1 MHLKSLTLRGFK
13 SFASATTL
21 RFEPGITCVV
31 GPNGSGKSNV
41 VDALSWV
48 MGEQGAKSLRG
59 GKMED
64 VIFAGTTGRPPLGR
78 AEVSLT
84 IDNADGALPID
95 YAEVT
100 ITRIMFRNGGSEYQI
115 NGDTCRLLDI
125 QELLSDSGI
134 GREMHVIVGQ
144 GQLDGVLHAD
154 PTGRRAFIEEAA
166 GVLKHRKRKEK
177 ALRKLDAMQA
187 NLARVQDLT
196 DELRRQLKPLGR
208 QAAVARRAAVIQAD
222 LRDAR
227 LRLLADDLVT
237 LREALR
243 AEIAD
248 EAELKRRKETAETE
262 LRTAQQRE
270 AALEEQVRRLAPR
283 LRDAQQTWY
292 ELSQLAERVRG
303 TISLADA
310 RVKSATSAPG
320 EERRGRDPEDMEREA
335 ARIREQEA
343 ELEAALEA
351 ASRAL
356 DDTVEH
362 RAELE
367 RSLAQEE
374 RRLKDVARAIADR
387 REGLAR
393 LQGQVNAARG
403 RAGSARAEIERL
415 AASRDEAQTRA
426 TAAQEEYE
434 QLKAEVDGL
443 DADDAELAE
452 RHEAAKRELAEA
464 EAALSA
470 AREAATGA
478 ERERAATSARH
489 DALALGLRRKD
500 GTGAL
505 LAAADRLSG
514 LLGPAAELLTVTP
527 GFEVPVAAA
536 LGAAADAIAVTGPR
550 AAAEAIRLLRA
561 DDAGRA
567 ALLLTTPDAEEPSSA
582 NLAVPPSATPEPGG
596 PCEPAPGG
604 ARVSGTRAEGAARSE
619 PDQGPAPR
627 STATPAA
634 PRALVGPF
642 EPDSVPGAAETPTA
656 GAGSPAAEGSTGT
669 ADGAAAV
676 PGTRSP
682 DGPVA
687 ESYGSDEGS
696 WPGGASEPG
705 GPGVPQAVA
714 DAAGASPGT
723 AEGAAAVPGT
733 RAPGADSV
741 GRDDPAAGAGSPAG
755 APEGPTGTAEGAA
768 AVPGT
773 RAPGAESAGQG
784 GTEAVSGAGGEGR
797 EPLTG
802 FGGVSAATEPGATV
816 AAAGGASAAVVSARV
831 PQPAGGEAAVPGDE
845 PGGRAAAVEALP
857 RVADLVDGPAALL
870 SAVRRLLGGMVVVGT
885 LEEAEELLVRRPE
898 LTAVT
903 AEGDLLGAHFAQGG
917 SAGAP
922 TLLEVQASVDEA
934 AAELERLAVRCEE
947 LAGAQRAAKE
957 RRAECLA
964 LVEEL
969 AGRRSAADREKSRVA
984 QSLGRLAGQA
994 RGAAGEAERSA
1005 AAVARAEEALERA
1018 TEEAEELAE
1027 RLAVAEEEN
1036 AAGEGGVEEPD
1047 TSVRDRLAADGAN
1060 ARQTEMEARLQ
1071 VRTHE
1076 ERVKGLAGRADALD
1090 RGARAER
1097 EARARAEERRARL
1110 RHEAEVASAVA
1121 SGARQLLAHVEVS
1134 LVRAER
1140 ERDAAERA
1148 KADRERELDAARGHG
1163 RDLKSELDKLT
1174 DSVHRGEVLGAEKR
1188 MRIEQLESKAL
1199 EELGVEPAGLI
1210 AEYGPDQ
1217 LVPPSPPAEG
1227 EVLPED
1233 PEHPRNQPVR
1243 YVRAQQE
1250 KRLKAAERAYQQLGK
1265 VNPLALEEFAALEER
1280 HQFLS
1285 EQLEDLKK
1293 TRADLLQVVKEVDER
1308 VEQVFTEAYRDT
1320 AREFEGVFSRLF
1332 PGGEGRLVLT
1342 DPDNMLTTGV
1352 DVEARPP
1359 GKKVKRLSLLSGGER
1374 SLTAVALLVSIFKAR
1389 PSPFYVMDE
1398 VEAALDDTNLQRL
1411 IRIMQEL
1418 QEASQLIVITHQKR
1432 TMEVA
1437 DALYGVS
1444 MQGDGVSKVIS
1455 QRLR

>member
-1 MHLKSLTLRGFK
+1 MHLKALTLRGFK

-84 IDNADGALPID
+84 IDNSDGALPIE
-95 YAEVT
+95 YSEVT

-144 GQLDGVLHAD
+144 GQLDSVLHAD
-154 PTGRRAFIEEAA
+154 PMGRRAFIEEAA

-227 LRLLADDLVT
+227 LRLLADDLVR
-237 LREALR
+237 LREALQ
-243 AEIAD
+243 AEVAD
-248 EAELKRRKETAETE
+248 EAALKERKEAAEQELKKA
-262 LRTAQQRE
+262 LQRE
-270 AALEEQVRRLAPR
+270 ALLEGEVRRLTPR
-283 LRDAQQTWY
+283 LQRAQQTWY

-310 RVKSATSAPG
+310 RVKSATSAPP

-351 ASRAL
+351 AERAL
-356 DDTVEH
+356 EDTVAH

-367 RSLAQEE
+367 RELGLEE

-393 LQGQVNAARG
+393 LNGQVNAARS
-403 RAGSARAEIERL
+403 RAAAAQSEIDRL
-415 AASRDEAQTRA
+415 AAARDEAQERA
-426 TAAQEEYE
+426 VSAQEEYE
-434 QLKAEVDGL
+434 ALKAEVDGL
-443 DADDAELAE
+443 DAGDAELGE
-452 RHEAAKRELAEA
+452 QHDTAKAQLAEA
-464 EAALSA
+464 EAALTA
-470 AREAATGA
+470 AREAATA
-478 ERERAATSARH
+478 TERRRAATQARH
-489 DALALGLRRKD
+489 EALAMGLRRKD

-505 LAAADRLSG
+505 LGAKDRLTG

-527 GFEVPVAAA
+527 GYEVPLAAA
-536 LGAAADAIAVTGPR
+536 FGAAADAIAVTSPS
-550 AAAEAIRLLRA
+550 AAAEAIRLLRKQ
-561 DDAGRA
+561 DAGRA
-567 ALLLTTPDAEEPSSA
+567 SLLL
-582 NLAVPPSATPEPGG
+582 
-596 PCEPAPGG
+596 
-604 ARVSGTRAEGAARSE
+604 
-619 PDQGPAPR
+619 
-627 STATPAA
+627 
-634 PRALVGPF
+634 
-642 EPDSVPGAAETPTA
+642 
-656 GAGSPAAEGSTGT
+656 
-669 ADGAAAV
+669 
-676 PGTRSP
+676 
-682 DGPVA
+682 
-687 ESYGSDEGS
+687 
-696 WPGGASEPG
+696 
-705 GPGVPQAVA
+705 
-714 DAAGASPGT
+714 
-723 AEGAAAVPGT
+723 
-733 RAPGADSV
+733 
-741 GRDDPAAGAGSPAG
+741 AG
-755 APEGPTGTAEGAA
+755 APEAPLRAA
-768 AVPGT
+768 GN
-773 RAPGAESAGQG
+773 
-784 GTEAVSGAGGEGR
+784 
-797 EPLTG
+797 
-802 FGGVSAATEPGATV
+802 GATGHDEP
-816 AAAGGASAAVVSARV
+816 A
-831 PQPAGGEAAVPGDE
+831 PAGRHHA
-845 PGGRAAAVEALP
+845 
-857 RVADLVDGPAALL
+857 ADLVRGPSDLMPAI
-870 SAVRRLLGGMVVVGT
+870 RRLLHGIVVVGT
-885 LEEAEELLVRRPE
+885 LEEAEDLVYTHPH

-903 AEGDLLGAHFAQGG
+903 AEGDLLGAHFAHGG

-922 TLLEVQASVDEA
+922 SLLEVQASVDEA
-934 AAELERLAVRCEE
+934 AAELEELAVRCEE
-947 LAGAQRAAKE
+947 VTGAQHAATE
-957 RRAECLA
+957 RRKECAA

-969 AGRRSAADREKSRVA
+969 GERRRAADREKSSVA
-984 QSLGRLAGQA
+984 QQLGRLAGQA
-994 RGAAGEAERSA
+994 RGAAGEAERSVA
-1005 AAVARAEEALERA
+1005 AAARAQEALDKA
-1018 TEEAEELAE
+1018 LMDAEELAE
-1027 RLAVAEEEN
+1027 RLAVAEEMPVE
-1036 AAGEGGVEEPD
+1036 EEPD
-1047 TSVRDRLAADGAN
+1047 TSARDRLAADGAN

-1076 ERVKGLAGRADALD
+1076 ERVKGLAGRADSLD
-1090 RGARAER
+1090 RAARAER
-1097 EARARAEERRARL
+1097 EARARAEQRRARL
-1110 RHEAEVASAVA
+1110 RHEAAVAEAVA

-1134 LVRAER
+1134 LARAEE
-1140 ERDAAERA
+1140 ERGAAESA
-1148 KADRERELDAARGHG
+1148 KALREQELTAARNAG
-1163 RDLKSELDKLT
+1163 RDLKAELDKLT

-1188 MRIEQLESKAL
+1188 MRIEQLETKAL
-1199 EELGVEPAGLI
+1199 EELGVEPAGLVS
-1210 AEYGPDQ
+1210 EYGPHQ
-1217 LVPPSPPAEG
+1217 LVPPSLAAEG
-1227 EVLPED
+1227 EQLPDD
-1233 PEHPRNQPVR
+1233 PEHPRNQPKPF
-1243 YVRAQQE
+1243 VRAEQE

-1280 HQFLS
+1280 HKFLS

-1308 VEQVFTEAYRDT
+1308 VEQVFTEAYWDT

-1332 PGGEGRLVLT
+1332 PGGEGRLILT

-1374 SLTAVALLVSIFKAR
+1374 SLTAVAMLVSIFKAR

-1455 QRLR
+1455 QKLR

>member
-1 MHLKSLTLRGFK
+1 MHLKALTLRGFK

-84 IDNADGALPID
+84 IDNSDGALPIE

-144 GQLDGVLHAD
+144 GQLDSVLHAD
-154 PTGRRAFIEEAA
+154 PMGRRAFIEEAA

-227 LRLLADDLVT
+227 LRLLADDLVR
-237 LREALR
+237 LRQALQS
-243 AEIAD
+243 EIAD
-248 EAELKRRKETAETE
+248 EAALKQRKETAEAE
-262 LRTAQQRE
+262 LKKALQRE
-270 AALEEQVRRLAPR
+270 AFLEDEVRRLTPR
-283 LRDAQQTWY
+283 LHRAQQTWY

-310 RVKSATSAPG
+310 RVKSATSAPA

-351 ASRAL
+351 AEHAL
-356 DDTVEH
+356 EDTVAH

-367 RSLAQEE
+367 RELAVEE

-393 LQGQVNAARG
+393 LNGQVNAARS
-403 RAGSARAEIERL
+403 RAASAQAEIDRL
-415 AASRDEAQTRA
+415 AVARDEAQERA
-426 TAAQEEYE
+426 FAAQEEYE
-434 QLKAEVDGL
+434 QLQAEVDGL
-443 DADDAELAE
+443 DAGDAELTE
-452 RHEAAKRELAEA
+452 RHEAAKRALSEA

-470 AREAATGA
+470 AREAATAA
-478 ERERAATSARH
+478 ERRRAATQARH
-489 DALALGLRRKD
+489 EALALGLRRKD

-505 LAAADRLSG
+505 LGARDRLTG
-514 LLGPAAELLTVTP
+514 LLGPAAELLSVTP
-527 GFEVPVAAA
+527 GHEVALAAA
-536 LGAAADAIAVTGPR
+536 FGAAADAIAVTTP
-550 AAAEAIRLLRA
+550 ASAAEAIRLLRKQ
-561 DDAGRA
+561 DAGRA
-567 ALLLTTPDAEEPSSA
+567 ALLL
-582 NLAVPPSATPEPGG
+582 
-596 PCEPAPGG
+596 
-604 ARVSGTRAEGAARSE
+604 
-619 PDQGPAPR
+619 
-627 STATPAA
+627 
-634 PRALVGPF
+634 
-642 EPDSVPGAAETPTA
+642 
-656 GAGSPAAEGSTGT
+656 
-669 ADGAAAV
+669 
-676 PGTRSP
+676 
-682 DGPVA
+682 
-687 ESYGSDEGS
+687 
-696 WPGGASEPG
+696 
-705 GPGVPQAVA
+705 
-714 DAAGASPGT
+714 
-723 AEGAAAVPGT
+723 
-733 RAPGADSV
+733 
-741 GRDDPAAGAGSPAG
+741 AG
-755 APEGPTGTAEGAA
+755 APEEAGIRETRGIDGTGQHGAAGDSTSRTVPGAGHPGGRDASGGAGPFTAAEGDATPR
-768 AVPGT
+768 AVPGART
-773 RAPGAESAGQG
+773 PDVTSGDVAPQTA
-784 GTEAVSGAGGEGR
+784 
-797 EPLTG
+797 PTG
-802 FGGVSAATEPGATV
+802 PPYA
-816 AAAGGASAAVVSARV
+816 
-831 PQPAGGEAAVPGDE
+831 
-845 PGGRAAAVEALP
+845 
-857 RVADLVDGPAALL
+857 ADLVRGPAELMP
-870 SAVRRLLGGMVVVGT
+870 AVRRLLRGIVVVGT
-885 LEEAEELLVRRPE
+885 LEDAEDLVYARPE

-903 AEGDLLGAHFAQGG
+903 AEGDLLGAHFAHGG

-922 TLLEVQASVDEA
+922 SLLEVQASVDEA
-934 AAELERLAVRCEE
+934 AAQLEELAVRCEE
-947 LAGAQRAAKE
+947 LGAAQHRAAEQRGE
-957 RRAECLA
+957 RAA

-969 AGRRSAADREKSRVA
+969 GERRRAAEREKSSVA
-984 QSLGRLAGQA
+984 QQLGRLAGQA
-994 RGAAGEAERSA
+994 RGAAGEAERSTA
-1005 AAVARAEEALERA
+1005 AAARAQEALDRA
-1018 TEEAEELAE
+1018 VEEAEELAE
-1027 RLAVAEEEN
+1027 RLAVAEEMPVE
-1036 AAGEGGVEEPD
+1036 EEPD
-1047 TSVRDRLAADGAN
+1047 TAVRDRLAADGAN

-1076 ERVKGLAGRADALD
+1076 ERVKGLAGRADGLD
-1090 RGARAER
+1090 RAARAER
-1097 EARARAEERRARL
+1097 EARARAEQRRARL
-1110 RHEAEVASAVA
+1110 RHEAAVAEAVA

-1134 LVRAER
+1134 LRRAEE
-1140 ERDAAERA
+1140 ERTAADTA
-1148 KADRERELDAARGHG
+1148 KARREQDLVAARNEG
-1163 RDLKSELDKLT
+1163 RDLKAELDKLT

-1188 MRIEQLESKAL
+1188 LRIEQLETKAL
-1199 EELGVEPAGLI
+1199 EELGVEPAGLV
-1210 AEYGPDQ
+1210 ADYGPGQ
-1217 LVPPSPPAEG
+1217 LVPPSLPAEG
-1227 EVLPED
+1227 EELPED
-1233 PEHPRNQPVR
+1233 PEHPRNQPR
-1243 YVRAQQE
+1243 PFHRAEQE
-1250 KRLKAAERAYQQLGK
+1250 RRLKSAERAYAQLGK

-1280 HQFLS
+1280 HKFLS

-1332 PGGEGRLVLT
+1332 PGGDGRLILT

>member
-1 MHLKSLTLRGFK
+1 MHLKALTLRGFK

-84 IDNADGALPID
+84 IDNSDGALPIE

-144 GQLDGVLHAD
+144 GQLDSVLHAD
-154 PTGRRAFIEEAA
+154 PMGRRAFIEEAA

-227 LRLLADDLVT
+227 LRLLADDLVR
-237 LREALR
+237 LRGALQ
-243 AEIAD
+243 AEVAD
-248 EAELKRRKETAETE
+248 EAALKERKEVAEAE
-262 LRTAQQRE
+262 LRRALQRE
-270 AALEEQVRRLAPR
+270 ATLEDEVRRLAPR
-283 LRDAQQTWY
+283 LQRAQQTWY

-303 TISLADA
+303 TVSLADA
-310 RVKSATSAPG
+310 RVKSATAQPP

-335 ARIREQEA
+335 ARVREQEA

-351 ASRAL
+351 AEHAL
-356 DDTVEH
+356 EDTVAH
-362 RAELE
+362 RADLE
-367 RSLAQEE
+367 RELAVEE

-393 LQGQVNAARG
+393 LSGQVNAARS
-403 RAGSARAEIERL
+403 RAASAQSEIDRL
-415 AASRDEAQTRA
+415 AAARDEAQDRA
-426 TAAQEEYE
+426 VAAQEEYE

-443 DADDAELAE
+443 DAGDEELAE
-452 RHEAAKRELAEA
+452 QHEAARRDLADA
-464 EAALSA
+464 ESALTA
-470 AREAATGA
+470 AREAATSA
-478 ERERAATSARH
+478 ERRRAATQARR

-505 LAAADRLSG
+505 LAARDRLSG

-527 GFEVPVAAA
+527 GHEVALAAA
-536 LGAAADAIAVTGPR
+536 FGAAADAIAVTTP
-550 AAAEAIRLLRA
+550 ASAAEAIRLLRKQ
-561 DDAGRA
+561 DAGRA
-567 ALLLTTPDAEEPSSA
+567 ALLL
-582 NLAVPPSATPEPGG
+582 
-596 PCEPAPGG
+596 
-604 ARVSGTRAEGAARSE
+604 
-619 PDQGPAPR
+619 
-627 STATPAA
+627 
-634 PRALVGPF
+634 
-642 EPDSVPGAAETPTA
+642 
-656 GAGSPAAEGSTGT
+656 
-669 ADGAAAV
+669 
-676 PGTRSP
+676 
-682 DGPVA
+682 
-687 ESYGSDEGS
+687 
-696 WPGGASEPG
+696 
-705 GPGVPQAVA
+705 
-714 DAAGASPGT
+714 
-723 AEGAAAVPGT
+723 
-733 RAPGADSV
+733 
-741 GRDDPAAGAGSPAG
+741 AG
-755 APEGPTGTAEGAA
+755 APEPTPTAEPTPTPEHTPTPTPEAA
-768 AVPGT
+768 AFVAG
-773 RAPGAESAGQG
+773 APRSVTAPDNPPYA
-784 GTEAVSGAGGEGR
+784 
-797 EPLTG
+797 
-802 FGGVSAATEPGATV
+802 
-816 AAAGGASAAVVSARV
+816 
-831 PQPAGGEAAVPGDE
+831 
-845 PGGRAAAVEALP
+845 
-857 RVADLVDGPAALL
+857 ADLVRAPSELMP
-870 SAVRRLLGGMVVVGT
+870 AVRRLLRGIVVVGT
-885 LEEAEELLVRRPE
+885 LEDAEDLVYARPE

-922 TLLEVQASVDEA
+922 SLLEVQASVDEA
-934 AAELERLAVRCEE
+934 AAELEELGVLCEE
-947 LAGAQRAAKE
+947 LGAAQRHATELRKE
-957 RRAECLA
+957 RTA

-969 AGRRSAADREKSRVA
+969 GERRRAGERERSQVA
-984 QSLGRLAGQA
+984 QQLGRLAGQA
-994 RGAAGEAERSA
+994 RGAVGEAERSTA
-1005 AAVARAEEALERA
+1005 AATRAQDALDRA
-1018 TEEAEELAE
+1018 VEEAEELAE
-1027 RLAVAEEEN
+1027 RLVVAEEMPVE
-1036 AAGEGGVEEPD
+1036 EEPD

-1076 ERVKGLAGRADALD
+1076 ERVKGLAGRADSLD
-1090 RGARAER
+1090 RAARAER
-1097 EARARAEERRARL
+1097 EARARAEQRRARL
-1110 RHEAEVASAVA
+1110 RHEAAVAGAVA

-1134 LVRAER
+1134 LARADEER
-1140 ERDAAERA
+1140 TAAESA
-1148 KADRERELDAARGHG
+1148 KARREQDLVVARNQG
-1163 RDLKSELDKLT
+1163 RDLKAELDKLT

-1188 MRIEQLESKAL
+1188 LRIEQLEAKAL
-1199 EELGVEPAGLI
+1199 EELGVEPAGLV
-1210 AEYGPDQ
+1210 ADFGPTQ
-1217 LVPPSPPAEG
+1217 PVPPSLPAEG
-1227 EVLPED
+1227 EELPDD
-1233 PEHPRNQPVR
+1233 PEHPRNQPR
-1243 YVRAQQE
+1243 PFHRSEQE

-1280 HQFLS
+1280 HKFLS

-1293 TRADLLQVVKEVDER
+1293 TRIDLLQVVKEVDER
-1308 VEQVFTEAYRDT
+1308 VEQVFSEAFRDT
-1320 AREFEGVFSRLF
+1320 AREFEGVFGRLF
-1332 PGGEGRLVLT
+1332 PGGDGRLILT

-1374 SLTAVALLVSIFKAR
+1374 SLTAVAMLVAIFKAR

-1411 IRIMQEL
+1411 IGIMREL

>member
-1 MHLKSLTLRGFK
+1 MHLKAMTLRGFK

-84 IDNADGALPID
+84 IDNSDGALPIE

-144 GQLDGVLHAD
+144 GQLDSVLHAD
-154 PTGRRAFIEEAA
+154 PMGRRAFIEEAA

-227 LRLLADDLVT
+227 LRLLADDLVRM
-237 LREALR
+237 REALR
-243 AEIAD
+243 TEVAD
-248 EAELKRRKETAETE
+248 EAALKERKEAAEAD
-262 LRTAQQRE
+262 LKAAQARE
-270 AALEEQVRRLAPR
+270 ADLEDEVRRLAPR
-283 LRDAQQTWY
+283 LQRAQQTWY

-303 TISLADA
+303 TVSLADA
-310 RVKSATSAPG
+310 RVKSATAAPT

-343 ELEAALEA
+343 ELEAALDA
-351 ASRAL
+351 AERAL
-356 DDTVEH
+356 DDTVAH

-367 RSLAQEE
+367 RELAVEE

-393 LQGQVNAARG
+393 LNGQVNAARS
-403 RAGSARAEIERL
+403 RAASAQAEIGRL
-415 AASRDEAQTRA
+415 AAARDEAQERA

-443 DADDAELAE
+443 DADDSSLAGQ
-452 RHEAAKRELAEA
+452 HDAARRELAEA
-464 EAALSA
+464 ESALSA
-470 AREAATGA
+470 AREAATAA
-478 ERERAATSARH
+478 ERKRAAVAARH
-489 DALALGLRRKD
+489 DALAQGLRRKD

-505 LAAADRLSG
+505 LSARDRLSG

-527 GFEVPVAAA
+527 GYEIPVAAA
-536 LGAAADAIAVTGPR
+536 LGAAADAIAVTDP
-550 AAAEAIRLLRA
+550 ATAAEAIRLLRKQ
-561 DDAGRA
+561 DAGRA
-567 ALLLTTPDAEEPSSA
+567 SLLLSVPKQAASDGTVAAPATGDGAMPGGGLPASAHEPVPG
-582 NLAVPPSATPEPGG
+582 LAPAGGAASVPARAALDDGTGSPAQARDRVPSVPLQDRGVVSGAAPGG
-596 PCEPAPGG
+596 P
-604 ARVSGTRAEGAARSE
+604 
-619 PDQGPAPR
+619 
-627 STATPAA
+627 
-634 PRALVGPF
+634 
-642 EPDSVPGAAETPTA
+642 
-656 GAGSPAAEGSTGT
+656 
-669 ADGAAAV
+669 
-676 PGTRSP
+676 
-682 DGPVA
+682 
-687 ESYGSDEGS
+687 
-696 WPGGASEPG
+696 
-705 GPGVPQAVA
+705 
-714 DAAGASPGT
+714 
-723 AEGAAAVPGT
+723 
-733 RAPGADSV
+733 
-741 GRDDPAAGAGSPAG
+741 
-755 APEGPTGTAEGAA
+755 
-768 AVPGT
+768 
-773 RAPGAESAGQG
+773 
-784 GTEAVSGAGGEGR
+784 
-797 EPLTG
+797 
-802 FGGVSAATEPGATV
+802 
-816 AAAGGASAAVVSARV
+816 
-831 PQPAGGEAAVPGDE
+831 
-845 PGGRAAAVEALP
+845 P
-857 RVADLVDGPAALL
+857 RVAELVRGPGELMP
-870 SAVRRLLGGMVVVGT
+870 AVERLVREMVVVGT
-885 LEEAEELLVRRPE
+885 LEDAEDLVRTSPG
-898 LTAVT
+898 LIAVT
-903 AEGDLLGAHFAQGG
+903 AEGDVLGAHFAHGG

-922 TLLEVQASVDEA
+922 SLLEVQASVDEA
-934 AAELERLAVRCEE
+934 AAELEELAVRCEE
-947 LAGAQRAAKE
+947 LAVRQHESTE
-957 RRAECLA
+957 RRTASAA

-969 AGRRSAADREKSRVA
+969 GERRRAAEKEKAGFA
-984 QSLGRLAGQA
+984 QQLGRLAGQA
-994 RGAAGEAERSA
+994 RGAAGEAERTA
-1005 AAVARAEEALERA
+1005 AAAERAEEALEKA
-1018 TEEAEELAE
+1018 LYEAEELAE
-1027 RLAVAEEEN
+1027 RLVVAEETPVE
-1036 AAGEGGVEEPD
+1036 EEPD

-1097 EARARAEERRARL
+1097 EARARAEQRRARL
-1110 RHEAEVASAVA
+1110 RHEATVAQAVA
-1121 SGARQLLAHVEVS
+1121 HGARQLLAHVEVS
-1134 LVRAER
+1134 VVRAEQERAAAEAAKAER
-1140 ERDAAERA
+1140 ER
-1148 KADRERELDAARGHG
+1148 ELTAARAEG

-1188 MRIEQLESKAL
+1188 LRIEQLETRAL
-1199 EELGVEPAGLI
+1199 EELGVEPAGLVS
-1210 AEYGPDQ
+1210 EYGPDQ

-1227 EVLPED
+1227 EELPED
-1233 PEHPRNQPVR
+1233 PEHPRNQPR
-1243 YVRAQQE
+1243 PFARAEQE
-1250 KRLKAAERAYQQLGK
+1250 KRLKSAERAYQQLGK

-1280 HQFLS
+1280 HKFLS

-1332 PGGEGRLVLT
+1332 PGGEGRLILT

-1374 SLTAVALLVSIFKAR
+1374 SLTAVAMLVSIFKAR

-1418 QEASQLIVITHQKR
+1418 QESSQLIVITHQKR

>member
-1 MHLKSLTLRGFK
+1 MHLKALTLRGFK

-64 VIFAGTTGRPPLGR
+64 VIFAGTIGRPPLGR

-84 IDNADGALPID
+84 IDNSDGALPIE

-144 GQLDGVLHAD
+144 GQLDSVLHAD
-154 PTGRRAFIEEAA
+154 PMGRRAFIEEAA

-227 LRLLADDLVT
+227 LRLLADDLVRM
-237 LREALR
+237 REALR
-243 AEIAD
+243 TEVAD
-248 EAELKRRKETAETE
+248 EAALKERKEAAEAELKAA
-262 LRTAQQRE
+262 LARE
-270 AALEEQVRRLAPR
+270 ADLEDEVRRLAPR
-283 LRDAQQTWY
+283 LQRAQQTWY

-303 TISLADA
+303 TVSLAEA
-310 RVKSATSAPG
+310 RVKSATSAPA

-351 ASRAL
+351 AQRAL
-356 DDTVEH
+356 EDTVAH

-367 RSLAQEE
+367 RELAVEE

-393 LQGQVNAARG
+393 LNGQVNAARS
-403 RAGSARAEIERL
+403 RAASAQAEIDRL
-415 AASRDEAQTRA
+415 AAARDEARERA
-426 TAAQEEYE
+426 ASAQEEYE

-443 DADDAELAE
+443 DADDTALAE
-452 RHEAAKRELAEA
+452 RHDAARRELAEA

-470 AREAATGA
+470 AREAATAA
-478 ERERAATSARH
+478 ERKRAAVAARH
-489 DALALGLRRKD
+489 EALAQGLRRKD

-505 LAAADRLSG
+505 LSARDRLSG
-514 LLGPAAELLTVTP
+514 LLGPAAELLTVAP
-527 GFEVPVAAA
+527 GYELPVAAA
-536 LGAAADAIAVTGPR
+536 LGAAADAVAVTDPST
-550 AAAEAIRLLRA
+550 AADAIRLLRKQ
-561 DDAGRA
+561 DAGRA
-567 ALLLTTPDAEEPSSA
+567 SLLL
-582 NLAVPPSATPEPGG
+582 
-596 PCEPAPGG
+596 
-604 ARVSGTRAEGAARSE
+604 
-619 PDQGPAPR
+619 
-627 STATPAA
+627 
-634 PRALVGPF
+634 
-642 EPDSVPGAAETPTA
+642 SVPGQAGARPAHGDGGAPEGDVTTA
-656 GAGSPAAEGSTGT
+656 GIPAPARPP
-669 ADGAAAV
+669 AN
-676 PGTRSP
+676 
-682 DGPVA
+682 
-687 ESYGSDEGS
+687 
-696 WPGGASEPG
+696 
-705 GPGVPQAVA
+705 GVPA
-714 DAAGASPGT
+714 T
-723 AEGAAAVPGT
+723 E
-733 RAPGADSV
+733 APGRPSV
-741 GRDDPAAGAGSPAG
+741 PAG
-755 APEGPTGTAEGAA
+755 APADRAGAA
-768 AVPGT
+768 APT
-773 RAPGAESAGQG
+773 PSAALSAPA
-784 GTEAVSGAGGEGR
+784 AVGGEGGTR
-797 EPLTG
+797 P
-802 FGGVSAATEPGATV
+802 
-816 AAAGGASAAVVSARV
+816 
-831 PQPAGGEAAVPGDE
+831 
-845 PGGRAAAVEALP
+845 P
-857 RVADLVDGPAALL
+857 RIVDLVRGPEELMP
-870 SAVRRLLGGMVVVGT
+870 AVARLVRDMVAVGT
-885 LEEAEELLVRRPE
+885 LEDAEDLVRADPG
-898 LTAVT
+898 LVAVT
-903 AEGDLLGAHFAQGG
+903 AEGDVLGAHFAHGG

-922 TLLEVQASVDEA
+922 SLLEVQASVDEA
-934 AAELERLAVRCEE
+934 AAELEELAVRCDE
-947 LAGAQRAAKE
+947 LALGQREAAE
-957 RRAECLA
+957 RRTACA
-964 LVEEL
+964 SLVEEL
-969 AGRRSAADREKSRVA
+969 GERRRAAEREKAGVA
-984 QSLGRLAGQA
+984 QQLGRLAGQA
-994 RGAAGEAERSA
+994 RGAAGEAERTA
-1005 AAVARAEEALERA
+1005 AAAERAQEALEKA
-1018 TEEAEELAE
+1018 LYEAEELAE
-1027 RLAVAEEEN
+1027 RLAVAEETPVE
-1036 AAGEGGVEEPD
+1036 EEPD
-1047 TSVRDRLAADGAN
+1047 TSARDRLAADGAN

-1097 EARARAEERRARL
+1097 EARVRAERRRARL
-1110 RHEAEVASAVA
+1110 RHEAAVA
-1121 SGARQLLAHVEVS
+1121 EAVANGARQLLAHVEVS
-1134 LVRAER
+1134 VVRAER
-1140 ERDAAERA
+1140 ERAAAEAA
-1148 KADRERELDAARGHG
+1148 KAERERELAAVRAEG

-1188 MRIEQLESKAL
+1188 LRIEQLETRAL
-1199 EELGVEPAGLI
+1199 EELGVEPAGLVG
-1210 AEYGPDQ
+1210 EYGPDQ

-1227 EVLPED
+1227 EELPED
-1233 PEHPRNQPVR
+1233 PGHPRNQPR
-1243 YVRAQQE
+1243 SFVRAEQE
-1250 KRLKAAERAYQQLGK
+1250 KRLRSAERAYQQLGK

-1280 HQFLS
+1280 HKFLS

-1332 PGGEGRLVLT
+1332 PGGEGRLILT

-1374 SLTAVALLVSIFKAR
+1374 SLTAVAMLVSIFKAR

-1418 QEASQLIVITHQKR
+1418 QESSQLIVITHQKR

>member
-1 MHLKSLTLRGFK
+1 MHLKALTLRGFK

-84 IDNADGALPID
+84 IDNSDGALPIE
-95 YAEVT
+95 YSEVT

-144 GQLDGVLHAD
+144 GQLDSVLHAD
-154 PTGRRAFIEEAA
+154 PMGRRAFIEEAA

-227 LRLLADDLVT
+227 LRLLADDLVR
-237 LREALR
+237 LREALQ
-243 AEIAD
+243 AEVAD
-248 EAELKRRKETAETE
+248 EAALKERKEAAEQELKKA
-262 LRTAQQRE
+262 LQRE
-270 AALEEQVRRLAPR
+270 ALLEDEVRQLTPR
-283 LRDAQQTWY
+283 LQRAQQTWY

-310 RVKSATSAPG
+310 RVKSATSAPP

-351 ASRAL
+351 AQRAL
-356 DDTVEH
+356 EETVAH

-367 RSLAQEE
+367 RELALEE
-374 RRLKDVARAIADR
+374 RRLKDAARAIADR

-393 LQGQVNAARG
+393 LNGQVNAARS
-403 RAGSARAEIERL
+403 RAAAAQAEIDRL
-415 AASRDEAQTRA
+415 AAARDEAQERA
-426 TAAQEEYE
+426 VAAQEEYE
-434 QLKAEVDGL
+434 ALKAEVDGL
-443 DADDAELAE
+443 DADDSELAAQ
-452 RHEAAKRELAEA
+452 HEAAKTALAEA
-464 EAALSA
+464 ETALAS
-470 AREAATGA
+470 AREAATA
-478 ERERAATSARH
+478 VERARAATQARH
-489 DALALGLRRKD
+489 EALALGLRRKD

-505 LAAADRLSG
+505 LGARDRLTG
-514 LLGPAAELLTVTP
+514 LLGPAAELLTITP
-527 GFEVPVAAA
+527 GYEVPLACA
-536 LGAAADAIAVTGPR
+536 LGAAADALAATTPS
-550 AAAEAIRLLRA
+550 AAADAIRLLRKQ
-561 DDAGRA
+561 DAGRA
-567 ALLLTTPDAEEPSSA
+567 SLLLTGA
-582 NLAVPPSATPEPGG
+582 PEPAGD
-596 PCEPAPGG
+596 PTDA
-604 ARVSGTRAEGAARSE
+604 
-619 PDQGPAPR
+619 PAPR
-627 STATPAA
+627 AA
-634 PRALVGPF
+634 DFVR
-642 EPDSVPGAAETPTA
+642 
-656 GAGSPAAEGSTGT
+656 
-669 ADGAAAV
+669 
-676 PGTRSP
+676 
-682 DGPVA
+682 
-687 ESYGSDEGS
+687 
-696 WPGGASEPG
+696 
-705 GPGVPQAVA
+705 
-714 DAAGASPGT
+714 
-723 AEGAAAVPGT
+723 
-733 RAPGADSV
+733 
-741 GRDDPAAGAGSPAG
+741 
-755 APEGPTGTAEGAA
+755 
-768 AVPGT
+768 
-773 RAPGAESAGQG
+773 
-784 GTEAVSGAGGEGR
+784 
-797 EPLTG
+797 
-802 FGGVSAATEPGATV
+802 
-816 AAAGGASAAVVSARV
+816 
-831 PQPAGGEAAVPGDE
+831 
-845 PGGRAAAVEALP
+845 
-857 RVADLVDGPAALL
+857 GPAELMP
-870 SAVRRLLGGMVVVGT
+870 AVRRLLAGIVVVGT
-885 LEEAEELLVRRPE
+885 LEDAEDLVYAHPH

-922 TLLEVQASVDEA
+922 SLLEVQASVDEA
-934 AAELERLAVRCEE
+934 AAELEELAVRCEE
-947 LAGAQRAAKE
+947 LAEAQRAAQE
-957 RRAECLA
+957 RRKECA
-964 LVEEL
+964 ARVEEL
-969 AGRRSAADREKSRVA
+969 AERRRAADREKSAVA
-984 QSLGRLAGQA
+984 QQLGRLAGQA
-994 RGAAGEAERSA
+994 RGAAGEAERSVA
-1005 AAVARAEEALERA
+1005 AAARAQEALDKA
-1018 TEEAEELAE
+1018 LEEVEILAE
-1027 RLAVAEEEN
+1027 RLAVAEEMPVE
-1036 AAGEGGVEEPD
+1036 EEPD
-1047 TSVRDRLAADGAN
+1047 TSVRDRLNADGAN

-1076 ERVKGLAGRADALD
+1076 ERVKGLAGRADSLD
-1090 RGARAER
+1090 RAARAER
-1097 EARARAEERRARL
+1097 EARARAEQRRARL
-1110 RHEAEVASAVA
+1110 RHEAAVAEAVA

-1134 LVRAER
+1134 LAR
-1140 ERDAAERA
+1140 AAEERTAAEAA
-1148 KADRERELDAARGHG
+1148 KARREQELAAARTTG
-1163 RDLKSELDKLT
+1163 RDLKAELDKLT

-1188 MRIEQLESKAL
+1188 LRIEQLETKAL
-1199 EELGVEPAGLI
+1199 EELGVEPAGLVE
-1210 AEYGPDQ
+1210 EYGPHQ

-1227 EVLPED
+1227 EELPED
-1233 PEHPRNQPVR
+1233 PEHPRNKPR
-1243 YVRAQQE
+1243 PFVRAEQE
-1250 KRLKAAERAYQQLGK
+1250 KRLRAAERAYQQLGK

-1374 SLTAVALLVSIFKAR
+1374 SLTAVAMLVSIFKAR

>member
-1 MHLKSLTLRGFK
+1 MHLKALTLRGFK

-100 ITRIMFRNGGSEYQI
+100 ITRIMFRGGSSEYQI

-125 QELLSDSGI
+125 QDLLSDSGI

-144 GQLDGVLHAD
+144 GQLDSVLHAD
-154 PTGRRAFIEEAA
+154 PMGRRAFIEEAA

-227 LRLLADDLVT
+227 LRLLSDDLVR
-237 LREALR
+237 LREALS
-243 AEIAD
+243 AEVAD
-248 EAELKRRKETAETE
+248 EAALLARKESAETE
-262 LRTAQQRE
+262 LRAALARE
-270 AALEEQVRRLAPR
+270 AGLEDEVRRLAPR
-283 LRDAQQTWY
+283 LQRAQQTWY

-303 TISLADA
+303 TVSLADA
-310 RVKSATSAPG
+310 RVKSATAQPP

-351 ASRAL
+351 AERAL
-356 DDTVEH
+356 EDTVAH

-367 RSLAQEE
+367 RELAVEE
-374 RRLKDVARAIADR
+374 RRLRDVARAIADR

-393 LQGQVNAARG
+393 LHGQVNAARS
-403 RAGSARAEIERL
+403 RAASAQAEIDRL
-415 AASRDEAQTRA
+415 AAARDEAGERA
-426 TAAQEEYE
+426 VLAQEEYE

-443 DADDAELAE
+443 DADDSALGE
-452 RHEAAKRELAEA
+452 RYETARRDLAEA

-470 AREAATGA
+470 ARDAAA
-478 ERERAATSARH
+478 AADRSRAATRARH
-489 DALALGLRRKD
+489 ETLALGLRRKD

-505 LAAADRLSG
+505 LAARDDLTG

-527 GFEVPVAAA
+527 GHEVPLAAA
-536 LGAAADAIAVTGPR
+536 LGAAADAVAVSGP
-550 AAAEAIRLLRA
+550 ATAVEALRLLRKQ
-561 DDAGRA
+561 DGGRA
-567 ALLLTTPDAEEPSSA
+567 ALLLTGAQ
-582 NLAVPPSATPEPGG
+582 
-596 PCEPAPGG
+596 AP
-604 ARVSGTRAEGAARSE
+604 
-619 PDQGPAPR
+619 
-627 STATPAA
+627 
-634 PRALVGPF
+634 
-642 EPDSVPGAAETPTA
+642 AETP
-656 GAGSPAAEGSTGT
+656 
-669 ADGAAAV
+669 V
-676 PGTRSP
+676 PP
-682 DGPVA
+682 
-687 ESYGSDEGS
+687 
-696 WPGGASEPG
+696 
-705 GPGVPQAVA
+705 
-714 DAAGASPGT
+714 
-723 AEGAAAVPGT
+723 
-733 RAPGADSV
+733 
-741 GRDDPAAGAGSPAG
+741 
-755 APEGPTGTAEGAA
+755 
-768 AVPGT
+768 
-773 RAPGAESAGQG
+773 
-784 GTEAVSGAGGEGR
+784 
-797 EPLTG
+797 
-802 FGGVSAATEPGATV
+802 
-816 AAAGGASAAVVSARV
+816 
-831 PQPAGGEAAVPGDE
+831 EAA
-845 PGGRAAAVEALP
+845 RAASFV
-857 RVADLVDGPAALL
+857 RGPEELMG
-870 SAVRRLLGGMVVVGT
+870 AVRRLLDGIVVVGT
-885 LEEAEELLVRRPE
+885 LEEAEELVRAHPG

-922 TLLEVQASVDEA
+922 SLLEVQASVDEA
-934 AAELERLAVRCEE
+934 AAELGELAVRCEE
-947 LAGAQRAAKE
+947 LAGAQHEAGE
-957 RRAECLA
+957 RRRTAAA

-969 AGRRSAADREKSRVA
+969 AERRRAADREKSAVA
-984 QSLGRLAGQA
+984 QRLGRLSGQA
-994 RGAAGEAERSA
+994 RGAAGEAERTA
-1005 AAVARAEEALERA
+1005 AAAARAQEALEKA
-1018 TEEAEELAE
+1018 LEEAEELAE
-1027 RLAVAEEEN
+1027 RLLVAEETPAE
-1036 AAGEGGVEEPD
+1036 EEPD

-1071 VRTHE
+1071 LRTHE
-1076 ERVKGLAGRADALD
+1076 ERVKGLAGRADSLD

-1097 EARARAEERRARL
+1097 EARARAERRRARL
-1110 RHEAEVASAVA
+1110 RHEAEVARAVA
-1121 SGARQLLAHVEVS
+1121 AGARQLLAHIEVS
-1134 LVRAER
+1134 LVRAEQERVLAESAKGAR
-1140 ERDAAERA
+1140 EEGLAAARA
-1148 KADRERELDAARGHG
+1148 RGRELKA
-1163 RDLKSELDKLT
+1163 ELDKLT

-1188 MRIEQLESKAL
+1188 MRIEQLETKAL
-1199 EELGVEPAGLI
+1199 EELGVEPAGLV

-1227 EVLPED
+1227 ETLPED
-1233 PEHPRNQPVR
+1233 PDHPRNRPR
-1243 YVRAQQE
+1243 PFERAEQE

-1280 HQFLS
+1280 HNFLS

-1293 TRADLLQVVKEVDER
+1293 TRADLLQVVKEVDVR
-1308 VEQVFTEAYRDT
+1308 VEQVFTEAFRDT

-1374 SLTAVALLVSIFKAR
+1374 SLTAVAMLVSIFKAR

-1411 IRIMQEL
+1411 IRIMREL
-1418 QEASQLIVITHQKR
+1418 QESSQLIVITHQKR

>member
-1 MHLKSLTLRGFK
+1 MHLKALTLRGFK

-84 IDNADGALPID
+84 IDNSDGALPIE

-144 GQLDGVLHAD
+144 GRLDSVLHAD

-177 ALRKLDAMQA
+177 ALRKLEAMGA

-227 LRLLADDLVT
+227 LRLLADDLVR

-243 AEIAD
+243 EEIAD
-248 EAELKRRKETAETE
+248 EAALKQRRQATEAELKAA
-262 LRTAQQRE
+262 LARE
-270 AALEEQVRRLAPR
+270 ADLEDQVRRLAPR
-283 LRDAQQTWY
+283 LQRAQQTWY

-310 RVKSATSAPG
+310 RVKSATAAPE

-351 ASRAL
+351 AEHAL
-356 DDTVEH
+356 EDTTAH

-367 RSLAQEE
+367 KELASEE
-374 RRLKDVARAIADR
+374 RRLRDAARAVADR

-393 LQGQVNAARG
+393 LSGQVNAARS
-403 RAGSARAEIERL
+403 RAGSAQAEIDRL
-415 AASRDEAQTRA
+415 AASRDEARDRA
-426 TAAQEEYE
+426 VAAQEEYE
-434 QLKAEVDGL
+434 RLKAEVDGL

-452 RHEAAKRELAEA
+452 QHESAKRELAGS

-470 AREAATGA
+470 AREAVTTA
-478 ERERAATSARH
+478 ERSRAAVSARH
-489 DALALGLRRKD
+489 EALSLGLRRKD
-500 GTGAL
+500 GTGVL
-505 LAAADRLSG
+505 LDAGDRLPG
-514 LLGPAAELLTVTP
+514 LLGPVAELLTVAP
-527 GFEVPVAAA
+527 GHEVAVAAA
-536 LGAAADAIAVTGPR
+536 LGAAADAVAVTDP
-550 AAAEAIRLLRA
+550 AAAADAIRLLRKQ
-561 DDAGRA
+561 DAGRA
-567 ALLLTTPDAEEPSSA
+567 AL
-582 NLAVPPSATPEPGG
+582 V
-596 PCEPAPGG
+596 PGG
-604 ARVSGTRAEGAARSE
+604 AGAGLVPAQGAQHVPEPVGSPTGQVPGQASGAGHGPGSAVAGAERTGGGPAASGAAVPEAGRAVATGGCAA
-619 PDQGPAPR
+619 PAVAGLLQGPAEL
-627 STATPAA
+627 TA
-634 PRALVGPF
+634 
-642 EPDSVPGAAETPTA
+642 
-656 GAGSPAAEGSTGT
+656 
-669 ADGAAAV
+669 
-676 PGTRSP
+676 
-682 DGPVA
+682 
-687 ESYGSDEGS
+687 
-696 WPGGASEPG
+696 
-705 GPGVPQAVA
+705 
-714 DAAGASPGT
+714 
-723 AEGAAAVPGT
+723 
-733 RAPGADSV
+733 
-741 GRDDPAAGAGSPAG
+741 
-755 APEGPTGTAEGAA
+755 
-768 AVPGT
+768 
-773 RAPGAESAGQG
+773 
-784 GTEAVSGAGGEGR
+784 
-797 EPLTG
+797 
-802 FGGVSAATEPGATV
+802 
-816 AAAGGASAAVVSARV
+816 
-831 PQPAGGEAAVPGDE
+831 
-845 PGGRAAAVEALP
+845 
-857 RVADLVDGPAALL
+857 
-870 SAVRRLLGGMVVVGT
+870 AVRRLVHGMVVVGT
-885 LEEAEELLVRRPE
+885 LEDAEELVAAHPG

-903 AEGDLLGAHFAQGG
+903 AEGDVLGSHYAHGG

-922 TLLEVQASVDEA
+922 SLLEVQASVDEA
-934 AAELERLAVRCEE
+934 AAELAELAVRCEE
-947 LAGAQRAAKE
+947 LASAQRAAAA
-957 RRAECLA
+957 RREEGAA
-964 LVEEL
+964 RVEEL
-969 AGRRSAADREKSRVA
+969 GERRRAADREKSQVA
-984 QSLGRLAGQA
+984 QQLGRLAGQA
-994 RGAAGEAERSA
+994 RGAAEEAERMTSSA
-1005 AAVARAEEALERA
+1005 ARAQGALERA
-1018 TEEAEELAE
+1018 VTEAEELAE
-1027 RLAVAEEEN
+1027 RLLVAQEN
-1036 AAGEGGVEEPD
+1036 PMEEEPD

-1071 VRTHE
+1071 ARTHE
-1076 ERVKGLAGRADALD
+1076 ERVKALAGRADALD
-1090 RGARAER
+1090 RAARAER
-1097 EARARAEERRARL
+1097 EARARAEQRRARL
-1110 RHEAEVASAVA
+1110 RHEAAVATAVA

-1134 LVRAER
+1134 VVRAGEER
-1140 ERDAAERA
+1140 TRAEAA
-1148 KADRERELDAARGHG
+1148 KADRERDLAAERGRG
-1163 RDLKSELDKLT
+1163 RDLKGELDRLT

-1188 MRIEQLESKAL
+1188 LRMEQVEARAL
-1199 EELGVEPAGLI
+1199 EEFGVEPAGLA
-1210 AEYGPDQ
+1210 AEYGPEQ
-1217 LVPPSPPAEG
+1217 LVPPSPAAEG
-1227 EVLPED
+1227 EDLPAD
-1233 PEHPRNQPVR
+1233 PGHPRNQPKPFVR
-1243 YVRAQQE
+1243 SEQE

-1265 VNPLALEEFAALEER
+1265 VNPLALEEFSALEER
-1280 HQFLS
+1280 HKFLS

-1293 TRADLLQVVKEVDER
+1293 TRADLMQVIKEVDER
-1308 VEQVFTEAYRDT
+1308 VEQVFTEAFRDT

-1342 DPDNMLTTGV
+1342 DPDNMLTTGL

-1411 IRIMQEL
+1411 IRIMVEL
-1418 QEASQLIVITHQKR
+1418 QESSQLIVITHQKR

>member
-1 MHLKSLTLRGFK
+1 MHLKALTLRGFK

-84 IDNADGALPID
+84 IDNSDGALPIE
-95 YAEVT
+95 YTEVT

-144 GQLDGVLHAD
+144 GQLDSVLHAD
-154 PTGRRAFIEEAA
+154 PAGRRAFIEEAA
-166 GVLKHRKRKEK
+166 GVLKHRRRKEK
-177 ALRKLDAMQA
+177 ALRKLDSMQA
-187 NLARVQDLT
+187 NLSRVQDLT

-227 LRLLADDLVT
+227 LRLLADDLVR

-248 EAELKRRKETAETE
+248 EAALKERKEAAERE
-262 LRTAQQRE
+262 LGKALQRE
-270 AALEEQVRRLAPR
+270 ALLEDEVRRLVPR
-283 LRDAQQTWY
+283 LQRAQHTWY

-303 TISLADA
+303 TVSLADA
-310 RVKSATSAPG
+310 RVKSATSAPA
-320 EERRGRDPEDMEREA
+320 EERRGREPEDLEREA
-335 ARIREQEA
+335 ARVREQEA

-351 ASRAL
+351 AQRAL
-356 DDTVEH
+356 DDTAAH

-367 RSLAQEE
+367 RELAAEE
-374 RRLKDVARAIADR
+374 RRLKDAARAIADR

-393 LQGQVNAARG
+393 LAGQVNAARS
-403 RAGSARAEIERL
+403 RAASAQAEIDRL
-415 AASRDEAQTRA
+415 AAARDEARERA
-426 TAAQEEYE
+426 VHAQEEYE
-434 QLKAEVDGL
+434 ALKAEVDGL
-443 DADDAELAE
+443 DAGEDELAE
-452 RHEAAKRELAEA
+452 RHEAARAALAEA
-464 EAALSA
+464 EATLTA
-470 AREAATGA
+470 ARETATA
-478 ERERAATSARH
+478 TERERAATRARH

-505 LAAADRLSG
+505 LEATDRLTG
-514 LLGPAAELLTVTP
+514 LLGPAAELLTVAP
-527 GFEVPVAAA
+527 GHETA
-536 LGAAADAIAVTGPR
+536 LATAFGAAADALAVATP
-550 AAAEAIRLLRA
+550 AAAADALRLLRKQ
-561 DDAGRA
+561 DAGRA
-567 ALLLTTPDAEEPSSA
+567 ALLLAGA
-582 NLAVPPSATPEPGG
+582 PEDSG
-596 PCEPAPGG
+596 PAAGAGDPAGAPGG
-604 ARVSGTRAEGAARSE
+604 ARPGPAEGRTAAV
-619 PDQGPAPR
+619 
-627 STATPAA
+627 TA
-634 PRALVGPF
+634 R
-642 EPDSVPGAAETPTA
+642 
-656 GAGSPAAEGSTGT
+656 GAG
-669 ADGAAAV
+669 
-676 PGTRSP
+676 
-682 DGPVA
+682 
-687 ESYGSDEGS
+687 
-696 WPGGASEPG
+696 
-705 GPGVPQAVA
+705 A
-714 DAAGASPGT
+714 DAAG
-723 AEGAAAVPGT
+723 E
-733 RAPGADSV
+733 
-741 GRDDPAAGAGSPAG
+741 DDG
-755 APEGPTGTAEGAA
+755 
-768 AVPGT
+768 
-773 RAPGAESAGQG
+773 
-784 GTEAVSGAGGEGR
+784 
-797 EPLTG
+797 
-802 FGGVSAATEPGATV
+802 
-816 AAAGGASAAVVSARV
+816 AGGAS
-831 PQPAGGEAAVPGDE
+831 GG
-845 PGGRAAAVEALP
+845 GGHPFA
-857 RVADLVDGPAALL
+857 ADLVSGPAELMP
-870 SAVRRLLGGMVVVGT
+870 AVRRLLRGIVVVGT
-885 LEEAEELLVRRPE
+885 LEDAEDLVRARPR

-903 AEGDLLGAHFAQGG
+903 AEGDLLAAHFAQGG

-922 TLLEVQASVDEA
+922 SLLEVQASVDEA
-934 AAELERLAVRCEE
+934 AAELAELAVRCQES
-947 LAGAQRAAKE
+947 ADAQQRAAE
-957 RRAECLA
+957 RRTECA
-964 LVEEL
+964 TLVEEL
-969 AGRRSAADREKSRVA
+969 GERRRAADREKSAVA
-984 QSLGRLAGQA
+984 QQLGRLAGQA
-994 RGAAGEAERSA
+994 RGAAGEAERSTA
-1005 AAVARAEEALERA
+1005 AAARAQDALDRA
-1018 TEEAEELAE
+1018 LQEVAELAE
-1027 RLAVAEEEN
+1027 RLAVAEEMPIE
-1036 AAGEGGVEEPD
+1036 EEPD

-1076 ERVKGLAGRADALD
+1076 ERVKGLAGRADSLD
-1090 RGARAER
+1090 RAARAER
-1097 EARARAEERRARL
+1097 EARARAEQRRARL
-1110 RHEAEVASAVA
+1110 RHEAAVAGAVA

-1134 LVRAER
+1134 LARAER
-1140 ERDAAERA
+1140 ERAAAEAA
-1148 KADRERELDAARGHG
+1148 KDLRERELTAARAEG
-1163 RDLKSELDKLT
+1163 RDLKGELDKLT

-1188 MRIEQLESKAL
+1188 LRIEQLETRAL
-1199 EELGVEPAGLI
+1199 EELGVEPAGLV
-1210 AEYGPDQ
+1210 AEYGPHQ
-1217 LVPPSPPAEG
+1217 PVPPSLPAEG
-1227 EVLPED
+1227 EELPEEAD
-1233 PEHPRNQPVR
+1233 HPRNRPR
-1243 YVRAQQE
+1243 PFVRAEQE
-1250 KRLKAAERAYQQLGK
+1250 KRLRAAERAYQQLGK

-1280 HQFLS
+1280 HKFLS

-1308 VEQVFTEAYRDT
+1308 VERVFTEAYRDT
-1320 AREFEGVFSRLF
+1320 AREFEGVFGRLF

>member
-1 MHLKSLTLRGFK
+1 MHLKALTLRGFK

-84 IDNADGALPID
+84 IDNSDGALPIE

-144 GQLDGVLHAD
+144 GQLDSVLHAD
-154 PTGRRAFIEEAA
+154 PMGRRAFIEEAA

-227 LRLLADDLVT
+227 LRLLADDLVR
-237 LREALR
+237 LREALK
-243 AEIAD
+243 AEVAD
-248 EAELKRRKETAETE
+248 EAALKERKESAEQE
-262 LRTAQQRE
+262 LRKALQRE
-270 AALEEQVRRLAPR
+270 ALLEDEVRQLTPR
-283 LRDAQQTWY
+283 LQRAQQTWY

-310 RVKSATSAPG
+310 RVKSATSAPP

-351 ASRAL
+351 AERAL
-356 DDTVEH
+356 EDTVAH

-367 RSLAQEE
+367 RALTQEE
-374 RRLKDVARAIADR
+374 RRLKDAARAIADR

-393 LQGQVNAARG
+393 LSGQVNAARS
-403 RAGSARAEIERL
+403 RAASAQAEIERL
-415 AASRDEAQTRA
+415 AAARDEAQERA
-426 TAAQEEYE
+426 VGAQEEYE
-434 QLKAEVDGL
+434 ALKAEVDGL
-443 DADDAELAE
+443 DAGDVELAE
-452 RHEAAKRELAEA
+452 QHEAAKQQLAEA
-464 EAALSA
+464 EAALTA
-470 AREAATGA
+470 AREAATAA
-478 ERERAATSARH
+478 ERKRAATQARH
-489 DALALGLRRKD
+489 EALALGLRRKD
-500 GTGAL
+500 GTGTL
-505 LAAADRLSG
+505 LAAKDRLSG

-527 GFEVPVAAA
+527 GHEVAVAAA
-536 LGAAADAIAVTGPR
+536 FGAAADAIAVTTPAS
-550 AAAEAIRLLRA
+550 AADAIRLLRKQ
-561 DDAGRA
+561 D
-567 ALLLTTPDAEEPSSA
+567 
-582 NLAVPPSATPEPGG
+582 
-596 PCEPAPGG
+596 
-604 ARVSGTRAEGAARSE
+604 
-619 PDQGPAPR
+619 
-627 STATPAA
+627 
-634 PRALVGPF
+634 
-642 EPDSVPGAAETPTA
+642 
-656 GAGSPAAEGSTGT
+656 
-669 ADGAAAV
+669 
-676 PGTRSP
+676 
-682 DGPVA
+682 
-687 ESYGSDEGS
+687 
-696 WPGGASEPG
+696 
-705 GPGVPQAVA
+705 
-714 DAAGASPGT
+714 
-723 AEGAAAVPGT
+723 
-733 RAPGADSV
+733 
-741 GRDDPAAGAGSPAG
+741 
-755 APEGPTGTAEGAA
+755 
-768 AVPGT
+768 
-773 RAPGAESAGQG
+773 
-784 GTEAVSGAGGEGR
+784 
-797 EPLTG
+797 
-802 FGGVSAATEPGATV
+802 
-816 AAAGGASAAVVSARV
+816 
-831 PQPAGGEAAVPGDE
+831 
-845 PGGRAAAVEALP
+845 GGRATLLLAGDDAL
-857 RVADLVDGPAALL
+857 RGAGNCATSHDASADARHTHAAALVRGPSDL
-870 SAVRRLLGGMVVVGT
+870 MPAVRRLLHGIVVVNT
-885 LEEAEELLVRRPE
+885 LEDAEDLVYTHPE

-903 AEGDLLGAHFAQGG
+903 AEGDLLGSHFAHGG

-922 TLLEVQASVDEA
+922 SLLEVQASVDEA
-934 AAELERLAVRCEE
+934 AAELEELAVRCEE
-947 LAGAQRAAKE
+947 LTEAQHVAVDRRRDAA
-957 RRAECLA
+957 A

-969 AGRRSAADREKSRVA
+969 GERRRAADREKSAVA
-984 QSLGRLAGQA
+984 QQLGRLAGQA
-994 RGAAGEAERSA
+994 RGATGEAERATA
-1005 AAVARAEEALERA
+1005 AAARAQDALDNALQEV
-1018 TEEAEELAE
+1018 EELAE
-1027 RLAVAEEEN
+1027 RLAVAEEMPIE
-1036 AAGEGGVEEPD
+1036 EEPD

-1071 VRTHE
+1071 ARTHE
-1076 ERVKGLAGRADALD
+1076 ERVKGLAGRADSLD
-1090 RGARAER
+1090 RAARAER
-1097 EARARAEERRARL
+1097 EARARAEQRRARL
-1110 RHEAEVASAVA
+1110 RHEAAVA
-1121 SGARQLLAHVEVS
+1121 EAVGAGARQLLAHVEVS
-1134 LVRAER
+1134 LARADQER
-1140 ERDAAERA
+1140 TAAESA
-1148 KADRERELDAARGHG
+1148 KALREQELARARTEG
-1163 RDLKSELDKLT
+1163 RDLKAELDKLT

-1188 MRIEQLESKAL
+1188 LRIEQLETKAL
-1199 EELGVEPAGLI
+1199 EELGVEPAGLV
-1210 AEYGPDQ
+1210 AEYGPHQ

-1227 EVLPED
+1227 EELPED
-1233 PEHPRNQPVR
+1233 PEHPRNRPR
-1243 YVRAQQE
+1243 PFVRAEQE
-1250 KRLKAAERAYQQLGK
+1250 KRLKSAERAYQQLGK

-1332 PGGEGRLVLT
+1332 PGGEGRLILT

>member
-1 MHLKSLTLRGFK
+1 MLGSPAWERPVESHGVHLKSLTLRGFK

-64 VIFAGTTGRPPLGR
+64 VIFAGTTGRLPLGR

-84 IDNADGALPID
+84 IDNSDGALPIE

-100 ITRIMFRNGGSEYQI
+100 LTRIMFRNGGSEYQI

-144 GQLDGVLHAD
+144 GQLDSVLHAD
-154 PTGRRAFIEEAA
+154 PMGRRAFIEEAA

-177 ALRKLDAMQA
+177 ALRKLEAMKA

-237 LREALR
+237 LRRALR

-248 EAELKRRKETAETE
+248 EAALKERKQTAEDR

-270 AALEEQVRRLAPR
+270 AALEEEVRTLTPR
-283 LRDAQQTWY
+283 VQRAQQTWY

-303 TISLADA
+303 TISLAEA
-310 RVKSATSAPG
+310 RVKSATAAPP
-320 EERRGRDPEDMEREA
+320 EERHGRDPEDMEREA

-343 ELEAALEA
+343 ELSAALEA

-356 DDTVEH
+356 EDTVEH
-362 RAELE
+362 RAGLE
-367 RSLAQEE
+367 RQLADEE
-374 RRLKDVARAIADR
+374 RRLRDVARAIADR

-393 LQGQVNAARG
+393 LSGQVTAARG
-403 RAGSARAEIERL
+403 RAASAQAEIGRLAEARDAARSRAE
-415 AASRDEAQTRA
+415 T
-426 TAAQEEYE
+426 AQEEYE
-434 QLKAEVDGL
+434 QLRAEVDGL
-443 DADDAELAE
+443 DADDEEIAE
-452 RHEAAKRELAEA
+452 RHEAARRELAET
-464 EAALSA
+464 ETALTA
-470 AREAATGA
+470 AREALTAA
-478 ERERAATSARH
+478 ERERAATAARH

-505 LAAADRLSG
+505 LAAADRLTG

-527 GFEVPVAAA
+527 GFEIPVSAA
-536 LGAAADAIAVTGPR
+536 LGAAADAVAVTGP
-550 AAAEAIRLLRA
+550 ATAAEAIRLLRKQ
-561 DDAGRA
+561 DAGRA
-567 ALLLTTPDAEEPSSA
+567 AMVL
-582 NLAVPPSATPEPGG
+582 GG
-596 PCEPAPGG
+596 TGGRSGTGRVPAPARAVEATEGGG
-604 ARVSGTRAEGAARSE
+604 AAEAVGAVDGAEGAAWGG
-619 PDQGPAPR
+619 D
-627 STATPAA
+627 
-634 PRALVGPF
+634 
-642 EPDSVPGAAETPTA
+642 A
-656 GAGSPAAEGSTGT
+656 GA
-669 ADGAAAV
+669 
-676 PGTRSP
+676 
-682 DGPVA
+682 
-687 ESYGSDEGS
+687 
-696 WPGGASEPG
+696 
-705 GPGVPQAVA
+705 
-714 DAAGASPGT
+714 
-723 AEGAAAVPGT
+723 
-733 RAPGADSV
+733 
-741 GRDDPAAGAGSPAG
+741 
-755 APEGPTGTAEGAA
+755 
-768 AVPGT
+768 
-773 RAPGAESAGQG
+773 
-784 GTEAVSGAGGEGR
+784 SGAGGAAGAA
-797 EPLTG
+797 
-802 FGGVSAATEPGATV
+802 SAAGSHGAEPV
-816 AAAGGASAAVVSARV
+816 RRAGGADGLAGAAEGAVVEVCTGA
-831 PQPAGGEAAVPGDE
+831 AGATGAPEAAVHRVPGPRAE
-845 PGGRAAAVEALP
+845 PVPAAELVRGPAELTAAVA
-857 RVADLVDGPAALL
+857 
-870 SAVRRLLGGMVVVGT
+870 RLLRDVVVVGT
-885 LEEAEELLVRRPE
+885 LEDAEDLVAARPE
-898 LTAVT
+898 LMAVT
-903 AEGDLLGAHFAQGG
+903 GEGDLLGAHFAQGG

-922 TLLEVQASVDEA
+922 SLLEVQASVDEA
-934 AAELERLAVRCEE
+934 AAELEELAARCEE
-947 LAGAQRAAKE
+947 LAEAQRAAAE
-957 RRAECLA
+957 RRTAGAA

-969 AGRRSAADREKSRVA
+969 AERWRAADREKSKVA
-984 QSLGRLAGQA
+984 GDLGRLGGQA
-994 RGAAGEAERSA
+994 RAAAGEAERCEA
-1005 AAVARAEEALERA
+1005 AAAKAEEALLRA

-1027 RLAVAEEEN
+1027 RLAVAEEDP
-1036 AAGEGGVEEPD
+1036 GVGDEEPD

-1071 VRTHE
+1071 ARTHE
-1076 ERVKGLAGRADALD
+1076 ERVKALAGRADSLD

-1097 EARARAEERRARL
+1097 EARARAERRRARL
-1110 RHEAEVASAVA
+1110 RHEAAVA
-1121 SGARQLLAHVEVS
+1121 GAVAAGARQLLAHIEVS
-1134 LVRAER
+1134 AVRAEEERGAADRAKTER
-1140 ERDAAERA
+1140 EQALVAERNQG
-1148 KADRERELDAARGHG
+1148 RE
-1163 RDLKSELDKLT
+1163 LKSELDKLT
-1174 DSVHRGEVLGAEKR
+1174 DSMHRGEVLGAEKR
-1188 MRIEQLESKAL
+1188 LRIEQLESKAL
-1199 EELGVEPAGLI
+1199 EELGVEPAGLMS
-1210 AEYGPDQ
+1210 EYGPEQ
-1217 LVPPSPPAEG
+1217 PVPPSPPAEG
-1227 EVLPED
+1227 EVLPDD
-1233 PEHPRNQPVR
+1233 PEHPRNQPVP
-1243 YVRAQQE
+1243 YVRAEQE

-1280 HQFLS
+1280 HKFLS

-1293 TRADLLQVVKEVDER
+1293 TRADLMQVVKEVDER
-1308 VEQVFTEAYRDT
+1308 VEQVFTEAYHDT
-1320 AREFEGVFSRLF
+1320 AREFEGVFARLF

-1342 DPDNMLTTGV
+1342 DPDDMLSTGV

-1411 IRIMQEL
+1411 IRIMEEL
-1418 QEASQLIVITHQKR
+1418 QESSQLIVITHQKR

-1455 QRLR
+1455 QRLH

>member
-84 IDNADGALPID
+84 IDNSDGALPIE

-144 GQLDGVLHAD
+144 GQLDSVLHAD
-154 PTGRRAFIEEAA
+154 PMGRRAFIEEAA

-177 ALRKLDAMQA
+177 ALRKLDAMKA

-237 LREALR
+237 LRRALR

-248 EAELKRRKETAETE
+248 EAALKERKQTAEAQ

-270 AALEEQVRRLAPR
+270 AALEEEVRTLTPR
-283 LRDAQQTWY
+283 VQRAQQTWY

-303 TISLADA
+303 TISLAEA
-310 RVKSATSAPG
+310 RVKSASAAPP
-320 EERRGRDPEDMEREA
+320 EERSGRDPEDMEREA

-343 ELEAALEA
+343 ELTAALEA

-356 DDTVEH
+356 EDTVEH
-362 RAELE
+362 RAGLE
-367 RSLAQEE
+367 RQLADEE
-374 RRLKDVARAIADR
+374 RRLRDVARAIADR

-393 LQGQVNAARG
+393 LSGQVTAARG
-403 RAGSARAEIERL
+403 RAASAQAEIGRL
-415 AASRDEAQTRA
+415 AEARDAARRRA
-426 TAAQEEYE
+426 ADAQEEYE

-443 DADDAELAE
+443 DADDEE
-452 RHEAAKRELAEA
+452 TEGRHDAARRELTEA
-464 EAALSA
+464 EAALTA
-470 AREAATGA
+470 AREALTTA
-478 ERERAATSARH
+478 ERRRAATAARH

-505 LAAADRLSG
+505 LAAADHLGG

-536 LGAAADAIAVTGPR
+536 LGAAADAVAVTDPAT
-550 AAAEAIRLLRA
+550 AADAIRLLRKQ
-561 DDAGRA
+561 DAGRA
-567 ALLLTTPDAEEPSSA
+567 AMVLGGSGNGGGSGSPSGTGR
-582 NLAVPPSATPEPGG
+582 VPGPSRPVQAPATAGG
-596 PCEPAPGG
+596 VAEPAAAAVAGGTGGVAGGTGGVAGAPG
-604 ARVSGTRAEGAARSE
+604 ARESEAAGHRVPGPRSE
-619 PDQGPAPR
+619 PVPAGELVQGPPEL
-627 STATPAA
+627 T
-634 PRALVGPF
+634 
-642 EPDSVPGAAETPTA
+642 
-656 GAGSPAAEGSTGT
+656 
-669 ADGAAAV
+669 AAV
-676 PGTRSP
+676 
-682 DGPVA
+682 A
-687 ESYGSDEGS
+687 
-696 WPGGASEPG
+696 
-705 GPGVPQAVA
+705 
-714 DAAGASPGT
+714 
-723 AEGAAAVPGT
+723 
-733 RAPGADSV
+733 
-741 GRDDPAAGAGSPAG
+741 
-755 APEGPTGTAEGAA
+755 
-768 AVPGT
+768 
-773 RAPGAESAGQG
+773 
-784 GTEAVSGAGGEGR
+784 
-797 EPLTG
+797 
-802 FGGVSAATEPGATV
+802 
-816 AAAGGASAAVVSARV
+816 
-831 PQPAGGEAAVPGDE
+831 
-845 PGGRAAAVEALP
+845 
-857 RVADLVDGPAALL
+857 
-870 SAVRRLLGGMVVVGT
+870 RLLRDVVVVGT
-885 LEEAEELLVRRPE
+885 LEDAEDLVAVRPE
-898 LTAVT
+898 LMAVT
-903 AEGDLLGAHFAQGG
+903 GEGDLLGTHFAQGG

-922 TLLEVQASVDEA
+922 SLLEVQASVDEA
-934 AAELERLAVRCEE
+934 AAELEE
-947 LAGAQRAAKE
+947 LAARCAELAEAQRAAAE
-957 RRAECLA
+957 RRTECAA

-969 AGRRSAADREKSRVA
+969 AERRRAADRAKSKVA
-984 QSLGRLAGQA
+984 GDLGRLGGQA
-994 RGAAGEAERSA
+994 RAAAGEAERSDA
-1005 AAVARAEEALERA
+1005 AAAKAEEALVRA

-1027 RLAVAEEEN
+1027 RLAVAEEDPGV
-1036 AAGEGGVEEPD
+1036 GEEEPD

-1071 VRTHE
+1071 ARTHE
-1076 ERVKGLAGRADALD
+1076 ERVKALAGRADALD

-1097 EARARAEERRARL
+1097 EARARAERRRARL
-1110 RHEAEVASAVA
+1110 RHEAAVAGAVA

-1134 LVRAER
+1134 VVRAEE
-1140 ERDAAERA
+1140 ERGAAERA
-1148 KADRERELDAARGHG
+1148 KAEREQALVAARNQG
-1163 RDLKSELDKLT
+1163 RELKSELDKLT

-1188 MRIEQLESKAL
+1188 LRIEQLETKAL
-1199 EELGVEPAGLI
+1199 EELGVEPAGLMS
-1210 AEYGPDQ
+1210 EYGPDQ
-1217 LVPPSPPAEG
+1217 LVPPSPPADG
-1227 EVLPED
+1227 EELPDD
-1233 PEHPRNQPVR
+1233 PEHPRNQPVP
-1243 YVRAQQE
+1243 YVRAEQE

-1293 TRADLLQVVKEVDER
+1293 TRADLMQVVKEVDER
-1308 VEQVFTEAYRDT
+1308 VEQVFTEAYHDT

-1342 DPDNMLTTGV
+1342 DPDDMLATGV

-1411 IRIMQEL
+1411 IRIMEEL
-1418 QEASQLIVITHQKR
+1418 QESSQLIVITHQKR

-1455 QRLR
+1455 QRLH

>member
-1 MHLKSLTLRGFK
+1 MHLKALTLRGFK

-84 IDNADGALPID
+84 IDNSDGALPIE

-154 PTGRRAFIEEAA
+154 PMGRRAFIEEAA

-187 NLARVQDLT
+187 NLSRVQDLT
-196 DELRRQLKPLGR
+196 EELRRQLKPLGR

-227 LRLLADDLVT
+227 LRLLADDLVRH
-237 LREALR
+237 REALST
-243 AEIAD
+243 EVAD
-248 EAELKRRKETAETE
+248 EAELKRRKGAAEEE
-262 LRTAQQRE
+262 LKKAQLREGHLEDAVRQLTPRLQRAQQS
-270 AALEEQVRRLAPR
+270 
-283 LRDAQQTWY
+283 WY

-303 TISLADA
+303 TVSLADA
-310 RVKSATSAPG
+310 RVKSATAAPT
-320 EERRGRDPEDMEREA
+320 EERRGREPEDLEREA
-335 ARIREQEA
+335 ARVREQEA

-351 ASRAL
+351 AQVAL
-356 DDTVEH
+356 DETVSH
-362 RAELE
+362 RADLE
-367 RSLAQEE
+367 RELAVEE

-393 LQGQVNAARG
+393 LQGQVNAARS
-403 RAGSARAEIERL
+403 RAASAQSEIDRL
-415 AASRDEAQTRA
+415 AASRDEAQQRA
-426 TAAQEEYE
+426 VAAQEEYE
-434 QLKAEVDGL
+434 QLQAEVDGL
-443 DADDAELAE
+443 DAGDEELTA
-452 RHEAAKRELAEA
+452 RHEAAKTALAEA

-470 AREAATGA
+470 AREAATSG
-478 ERERAATSARH
+478 ERKRAALAARH
-489 DALALGLRRKD
+489 EALALGLRRKD

-505 LAAADRLSG
+505 LGAKDRLTG
-514 LLGPAAELLTVTP
+514 LLGPAAELLSVAP
-527 GFEVPVAAA
+527 GHEVPVAAA
-536 LGAAADAIAVTGPR
+536 FGAAADAIAVTTPT
-550 AAAEAIRLLRA
+550 AAADAIRLLRKQ
-561 DDAGRA
+561 DGGRA
-567 ALLLTTPDAEEPSSA
+567 SLLLAADADG
-582 NLAVPPSATPEPGG
+582 SATETQQPGG
-596 PCEPAPGG
+596 PPY
-604 ARVSGTRAEGAARSE
+604 
-619 PDQGPAPR
+619 
-627 STATPAA
+627 
-634 PRALVGPF
+634 
-642 EPDSVPGAAETPTA
+642 AAELVR
-656 GAGSPAAEGSTGT
+656 G
-669 ADGAAAV
+669 
-676 PGTRSP
+676 P
-682 DGPVA
+682 D
-687 ESYGSDEGS
+687 E
-696 WPGGASEPG
+696 
-705 GPGVPQAVA
+705 
-714 DAAGASPGT
+714 
-723 AEGAAAVPGT
+723 
-733 RAPGADSV
+733 
-741 GRDDPAAGAGSPAG
+741 
-755 APEGPTGTAEGAA
+755 
-768 AVPGT
+768 
-773 RAPGAESAGQG
+773 
-784 GTEAVSGAGGEGR
+784 
-797 EPLTG
+797 LM
-802 FGGVSAATEPGATV
+802 
-816 AAAGGASAAVVSARV
+816 
-831 PQPAGGEAAVPGDE
+831 
-845 PGGRAAAVEALP
+845 
-857 RVADLVDGPAALL
+857 
-870 SAVRRLLGGMVVVGT
+870 SAVRRLLRGIVVVGT
-885 LEEAEELLVRRPE
+885 LEDAEDLVYARPDV
-898 LTAVT
+898 TAVT
-903 AEGDLLGAHFAQGG
+903 AEGDLLGAHFAHGG

-922 TLLEVQASVDEA
+922 SLLEVQASVDEA
-934 AAELERLAVRCEE
+934 AAELEE
-947 LAGAQRAAKE
+947 LAAQCEQWAEAQHAAAE
-957 RRAECLA
+957 RRTECAA

-969 AGRRSAADREKSRVA
+969 GQQQRVIERERSGRA
-984 QSLGRLAGQA
+984 QQLGRLAGQA

-1005 AAVARAEEALERA
+1005 AAATKAQDALEKA
-1018 TEEAEELAE
+1018 VQDAEELAE
-1027 RLAVAEEEN
+1027 RLAVAEEQP
-1036 AAGEGGVEEPD
+1036 ADEEPD
-1047 TSVRDRLAADGAN
+1047 TSVRDRLSADGAN

-1076 ERVKGLAGRADALD
+1076 ERVKGLAGRADSLD
-1090 RGARAER
+1090 RAARAER
-1097 EARARAEERRARL
+1097 DARARAERQRAR
-1110 RHEAEVASAVA
+1110 RQYEASVAEAVA

-1134 LVRAER
+1134 ITRADEER
-1140 ERDAAERA
+1140 TLAELAKAAREQELGAERA
-1148 KADRERELDAARGHG
+1148 RGREL
-1163 RDLKSELDKLT
+1163 KEELDKLT
-1174 DSVHRGEVLGAEKR
+1174 DSVHKGEVLGAEKR
-1188 MRIEQLESKAL
+1188 LRIEQLETKAL
-1199 EELGVEPAGLI
+1199 EELGVEPAGLV
-1210 AEYGPDQ
+1210 ADYGPDQ
-1217 LVPPSPPAEG
+1217 LVPPSLPAEG
-1227 EVLPED
+1227 EELPED
-1233 PEHPRNQPVR
+1233 PEHPRNKPRPFVR
-1243 YVRAQQE
+1243 SEQE
-1250 KRLKAAERAYQQLGK
+1250 KRLKSAERAYQQLGK

-1285 EQLEDLKK
+1285 EQLDDLRK

-1342 DPDNMLTTGV
+1342 DPENMLTTGV

-1374 SLTAVALLVSIFKAR
+1374 SLTAVALLVAIFKAR

-1411 IRIMQEL
+1411 IRIMREL

-1455 QRLR
+1455 QRLS

>member
-1 MHLKSLTLRGFK
+1 MHLKALTLRGFK

-21 RFEPGITCVV
+21 KFEPGITCVV

-84 IDNADGALPID
+84 IDNSDGALPIE

-154 PTGRRAFIEEAA
+154 PMGRRAFIEEAA

-222 LRDAR
+222 LRDTR
-227 LRLLADDLVT
+227 LRLLADDLVR

-243 AEIAD
+243 TEVAD
-248 EAELKRRKETAETE
+248 EAELKRRKDSAEAE
-262 LRTAQQRE
+262 LKKALHRE
-270 AALEEQVRRLAPR
+270 AELEDEVRRLTPR
-283 LRDAQQTWY
+283 LQRAQQTWY

-303 TISLADA
+303 TVSLADA
-310 RVKSATSAPG
+310 RVKSATAAPP

-351 ASRAL
+351 AEHAL
-356 DDTVEH
+356 EDTVGH
-362 RAELE
+362 RADLE
-367 RSLAQEE
+367 RELAVEE
-374 RRLKDVARAIADR
+374 RRLKDAARAIADR

-393 LQGQVNAARG
+393 LNGQVNAARS
-403 RAGSARAEIERL
+403 RAASAQAEIDRL
-415 AASRDEAQTRA
+415 AVARDEAGERA
-426 TAAQEEYE
+426 VAAQEEYE

-443 DADDAELAE
+443 DAGDAELGE
-452 RHEAAKRELAEA
+452 RHDEAKRSLTEA
-464 EAALSA
+464 EGALTA
-470 AREAATGA
+470 AREAATAA
-478 ERERAATSARH
+478 ERKRAAVAARH
-489 DALALGLRRKD
+489 EALALGLRRKD

-505 LAAADRLSG
+505 LAAKDRLTG
-514 LLGPAAELLTVTP
+514 LLGPAAELLSVAP
-527 GFEVPVAAA
+527 GHEVAVAAA
-536 LGAAADAIAVTGPR
+536 FGAAADAIAVATP
-550 AAAEAIRLLRA
+550 ASAAEAIRLLRKQ
-561 DDAGRA
+561 DAGRA
-567 ALLLTTPDAEEPSSA
+567 ALLLTGAPDADA
-582 NLAVPPSATPEPGG
+582 GD
-596 PCEPAPGG
+596 
-604 ARVSGTRAEGAARSE
+604 ARS
-619 PDQGPAPR
+619 
-627 STATPAA
+627 
-634 PRALVGPF
+634 
-642 EPDSVPGAAETPTA
+642 
-656 GAGSPAAEGSTGT
+656 AGS
-669 ADGAAAV
+669 
-676 PGTRSP
+676 
-682 DGPVA
+682 DGPPMVA
-687 ESYGSDEGS
+687 ELVRGPDELMPS
-696 WPGGASEPG
+696 
-705 GPGVPQAVA
+705 
-714 DAAGASPGT
+714 
-723 AEGAAAVPGT
+723 
-733 RAPGADSV
+733 
-741 GRDDPAAGAGSPAG
+741 
-755 APEGPTGTAEGAA
+755 
-768 AVPGT
+768 
-773 RAPGAESAGQG
+773 
-784 GTEAVSGAGGEGR
+784 
-797 EPLTG
+797 
-802 FGGVSAATEPGATV
+802 
-816 AAAGGASAAVVSARV
+816 
-831 PQPAGGEAAVPGDE
+831 
-845 PGGRAAAVEALP
+845 
-857 RVADLVDGPAALL
+857 
-870 SAVRRLLGGMVVVGT
+870 VRRLLRGMVAVGT
-885 LEEAEELLVRRPE
+885 LEDAEDFVYAHPD

-903 AEGDLLGAHFAQGG
+903 TEGDLLGAHFAHGG

-922 TLLEVQASVDEA
+922 SLIEVQASVDEA
-934 AAELERLAVRCEE
+934 AAELEQLAAQCEE
-947 LAGAQRAAKE
+947 LAHAQQDAGE
-957 RRAECLA
+957 RRKEAAA

-969 AGRRSAADREKSRVA
+969 GERRRAADREKSSVA
-984 QSLGRLAGQA
+984 QQLGALAGQA

-1005 AAVARAEEALERA
+1005 AAAATSQEALDKA
-1018 TEEAEELAE
+1018 VQDAEELAE
-1027 RLAVAEEEN
+1027 RLAVAEEAPAE
-1036 AAGEGGVEEPD
+1036 EEPD
-1047 TSVRDRLAADGAN
+1047 TGVRDRLAADGAN

-1076 ERVKGLAGRADALD
+1076 ERVKGLAGRADSLD
-1090 RGARAER
+1090 RAARAER
-1097 EARARAEERRARL
+1097 EARARAEQRKARM
-1110 RHEAEVASAVA
+1110 RHEAEVAGAVA
-1121 SGARQLLAHVEVS
+1121 AGARQLLAHVEVS
-1134 LVRAER
+1134 LVRAQEER
-1140 ERDAAERA
+1140 AAAERA
-1148 KADRERELDAARGHG
+1148 KEVRERDLTAERNQG
-1163 RDLKSELDKLT
+1163 RDLKAELDKLT

-1188 MRIEQLESKAL
+1188 LRIEQLESKAL
-1199 EELGVEPAGLI
+1199 EELGVEPAGLV
-1210 AEYGPDQ
+1210 ADYGPDQ

-1227 EVLPED
+1227 EELPED
-1233 PEHPRNQPVR
+1233 PEHRRNKPVP
-1243 YVRAQQE
+1243 YVRGEQE
-1250 KRLKAAERAYQQLGK
+1250 KRLRSAERAYQQLGK

-1280 HQFLS
+1280 HKFLS

-1332 PGGEGRLVLT
+1332 PGGEGRLILT
-1342 DPDNMLTTGV
+1342 DPDNMLATGV

-1411 IRIMQEL
+1411 IRIMEEL

>member
-1 MHLKSLTLRGFK
+1 MHLKALTLRGFK

-84 IDNADGALPID
+84 IDNSDGALPIE

-144 GQLDGVLHAD
+144 GQLDSVLHAD
-154 PTGRRAFIEEAA
+154 PMGRRAFIEEAA

-227 LRLLADDLVT
+227 LRLLADDLVR
-237 LREALR
+237 LRQALNT
-243 AEIAD
+243 EIAD
-248 EAELKRRKETAETE
+248 EAALKERKEAAELE
-262 LRTAQQRE
+262 LRKALQRE
-270 AALEEQVRRLAPR
+270 GLLEDEVRQLTPR
-283 LRDAQQTWY
+283 LQRAQQTWY

-303 TISLADA
+303 TVSLADA
-310 RVKSATSAPG
+310 RVKSATSAPP

-351 ASRAL
+351 AEHAL
-356 DDTVEH
+356 EDTVAH
-362 RAELE
+362 RSELE
-367 RSLAQEE
+367 RELTAEE
-374 RRLKDVARAIADR
+374 RRLKDVARSIADR

-393 LQGQVNAARG
+393 LNGQVNAARS
-403 RAGSARAEIERL
+403 RAASAQAEIDRL
-415 AASRDEAQTRA
+415 ALARDEAQERA

-434 QLKAEVDGL
+434 TLQAEVDGL
-443 DADDAELAE
+443 DAGDEELSE
-452 RHEAAKRELAEA
+452 RHRAARAALSEA
-464 EAALSA
+464 EAAQSA
-470 AREAATGA
+470 AREASTAA
-478 ERERAATSARH
+478 ERRRAATQARR

-500 GTGAL
+500 GTGIL
-505 LAAADRLSG
+505 LGARDRLTG

-527 GFEVPVAAA
+527 GHEVALAAA
-536 LGAAADAIAVTGPR
+536 FGAAADAIAVTTPG
-550 AAAEAIRLLRA
+550 AAADAIRLLRKQ
-561 DDAGRA
+561 DGGRA
-567 ALLLTTPDAEEPSSA
+567 ALLLAADSTPPTE
-582 NLAVPPSATPEPGG
+582 
-596 PCEPAPGG
+596 APQ
-604 ARVSGTRAEGAARSE
+604 R
-619 PDQGPAPR
+619 
-627 STATPAA
+627 
-634 PRALVGPF
+634 
-642 EPDSVPGAAETPTA
+642 
-656 GAGSPAAEGSTGT
+656 GAGPHPFA
-669 ADGAAAV
+669 
-676 PGTRSP
+676 
-682 DGPVA
+682 
-687 ESYGSDEGS
+687 
-696 WPGGASEPG
+696 
-705 GPGVPQAVA
+705 
-714 DAAGASPGT
+714 
-723 AEGAAAVPGT
+723 
-733 RAPGADSV
+733 
-741 GRDDPAAGAGSPAG
+741 
-755 APEGPTGTAEGAA
+755 
-768 AVPGT
+768 
-773 RAPGAESAGQG
+773 
-784 GTEAVSGAGGEGR
+784 
-797 EPLTG
+797 
-802 FGGVSAATEPGATV
+802 
-816 AAAGGASAAVVSARV
+816 
-831 PQPAGGEAAVPGDE
+831 
-845 PGGRAAAVEALP
+845 
-857 RVADLVDGPAALL
+857 ADLVRAPAELMP
-870 SAVRRLLGGMVVVGT
+870 AVRRLLRDVVVVDT
-885 LEEAEELLVRRPE
+885 LEDAEQLVYTRPE

-903 AEGDLLGAHFAQGG
+903 AEGDLLGAHFAHGG

-922 TLLEVQASVDEA
+922 SLLEVQASVDEA
-934 AAELERLAVRCEE
+934 AAELEELAVRCEE
-947 LAGAQRAAKE
+947 LTAAQQSAADHRKE
-957 RRAECLA
+957 CAA

-969 AGRRSAADREKSRVA
+969 GERRRAAEREKSAVA
-984 QSLGRLAGQA
+984 QQLGRLAGQA

-1005 AAVARAEEALERA
+1005 AAAARAQEALDKA
-1018 TEEAEELAE
+1018 VEEVEVLAE
-1027 RLAVAEEEN
+1027 RLAVAEELPVE
-1036 AAGEGGVEEPD
+1036 EEPD

-1076 ERVKGLAGRADALD
+1076 ERVKGLAGRADSLD

-1097 EARARAEERRARL
+1097 EARARAEQRLARL
-1110 RHEAEVASAVA
+1110 RHEAAVA
-1121 SGARQLLAHVEVS
+1121 EAVAFGARQLLAHVEVS
-1134 LVRAER
+1134 LGRADAER
-1140 ERDAAERA
+1140 TAADAA
-1148 KADRERELDAARGHG
+1148 KARREQELAAARNQG
-1163 RDLKSELDKLT
+1163 RDLKGELDKLT

-1188 MRIEQLESKAL
+1188 MRIEQLETKAL

-1210 AEYGPDQ
+1210 EEYGPHQ
-1217 LVPPSPPAEG
+1217 LVPPSLAAEG

-1233 PEHPRNQPVR
+1233 PEDPRNQPR
-1243 YVRAQQE
+1243 TFHRAEQE
-1250 KRLKAAERAYQQLGK
+1250 KRLKSAERAYQQLGK

-1280 HQFLS
+1280 HKFLS

-1320 AREFEGVFSRLF
+1320 AVQFEGVFSRLF
-1332 PGGEGRLVLT
+1332 PGGEGRLILT

>member
-1 MHLKSLTLRGFK
+1 MHLKALTLKGFK

-84 IDNADGALPID
+84 IDNSDGALPIE

-125 QELLSDSGI
+125 QDLLSDSGI

-144 GQLDGVLHAD
+144 GQLDSVLHAD
-154 PTGRRAFIEEAA
+154 PMGRRAFIEEAA

-227 LRLLADDLVT
+227 LRLLADDLVR
-237 LREALR
+237 LREALTS
-243 AEIAD
+243 EIAD
-248 EAELKRRKETAETE
+248 EAALKERKEAAEQE
-262 LRTAQQRE
+262 LRKALQRE
-270 AALEEQVRRLAPR
+270 ALLEDEVRRLAPR
-283 LRDAQQTWY
+283 LQRAQQTWY

-303 TISLADA
+303 TVSLADA
-310 RVKSATSAPG
+310 RVKSATSAPP
-320 EERRGRDPEDMEREA
+320 EERRGRDPEDLEREA

-351 ASRAL
+351 AQHAL
-356 DDTVEH
+356 DDTVSH
-362 RAELE
+362 RADLE
-367 RSLAQEE
+367 RELAVEE

-393 LQGQVNAARG
+393 LHGQVNAARS
-403 RAGSARAEIERL
+403 RAASAQAEIDRL
-415 AASRDEAQTRA
+415 AAARDEARERA
-426 TAAQEEYE
+426 LAAQEEYE
-434 QLKAEVDGL
+434 ALKAEVDGL
-443 DADDAELAE
+443 DAGDQELGE
-452 RHEAAKRELAEA
+452 RHDEAKRRLSEA
-464 EAALSA
+464 EAALTA
-470 AREAATGA
+470 AREEVTAA
-478 ERERAATSARH
+478 ERTRAATQARH
-489 DALALGLRRKD
+489 EALALGLRRKD

-505 LAAADRLSG
+505 LDAKDRLTG

-527 GFEVPVAAA
+527 GHEIALAAA
-536 LGAAADAIAVTGPR
+536 LGAAADALAVTTPS
-550 AAAEAIRLLRA
+550 AAADAIRLLRKQ
-561 DDAGRA
+561 DAGRA
-567 ALLLTTPDAEEPSSA
+567 ALLL
-582 NLAVPPSATPEPGG
+582 
-596 PCEPAPGG
+596 
-604 ARVSGTRAEGAARSE
+604 
-619 PDQGPAPR
+619 
-627 STATPAA
+627 
-634 PRALVGPF
+634 
-642 EPDSVPGAAETPTA
+642 
-656 GAGSPAAEGSTGT
+656 
-669 ADGAAAV
+669 
-676 PGTRSP
+676 
-682 DGPVA
+682 
-687 ESYGSDEGS
+687 
-696 WPGGASEPG
+696 
-705 GPGVPQAVA
+705 
-714 DAAGASPGT
+714 
-723 AEGAAAVPGT
+723 
-733 RAPGADSV
+733 
-741 GRDDPAAGAGSPAG
+741 AG
-755 APEGPTGTAEGAA
+755 APEEPADSAPAPATATGGDAGHGA
-768 AVPGT
+768 
-773 RAPGAESAGQG
+773 
-784 GTEAVSGAGGEGR
+784 SGAVG
-797 EPLTG
+797 
-802 FGGVSAATEPGATV
+802 
-816 AAAGGASAAVVSARV
+816 
-831 PQPAGGEAAVPGDE
+831 PAFA
-845 PGGRAAAVEALP
+845 
-857 RVADLVDGPAALL
+857 ADLVRAPSELMP
-870 SAVRRLLGGMVVVGT
+870 AVRRLLRGIVVVGT
-885 LEEAEELLVRRPE
+885 LEDAEDLVYARPE

-922 TLLEVQASVDEA
+922 SLLEVQASVDQA
-934 AAELERLAVRCEE
+934 AAELEELAVRCAE
-947 LAGAQRAAKE
+947 LTEAQRAAGE
-957 RRAECLA
+957 RRQECA
-964 LVEEL
+964 ARVEEL
-969 AGRRSAADREKSRVA
+969 AERRRAADREKSAVA
-984 QSLGRLAGQA
+984 QHLGRLAGQA

-1005 AAVARAEEALERA
+1005 AAAARAQEALDRA
-1018 TEEAEELAE
+1018 VEEAEELAE
-1027 RLAVAEEEN
+1027 RLAVVEEMPVE
-1036 AAGEGGVEEPD
+1036 EEPD

-1076 ERVKGLAGRADALD
+1076 ERVKGLAGRADGLD
-1090 RGARAER
+1090 RAARAER
-1097 EARARAEERRARL
+1097 EARARAEQRRARL
-1110 RHEAEVASAVA
+1110 RHEAAVA
-1121 SGARQLLAHVEVS
+1121 EAVAAGARQLLAHVEVS
-1134 LVRAER
+1134 LGRAER
-1140 ERDAAERA
+1140 ERVAADAA
-1148 KADRERELDAARGHG
+1148 KARREQELAAARTAG
-1163 RDLKSELDKLT
+1163 RDLKAELDKLT

-1188 MRIEQLESKAL
+1188 LRIEQLETKAL
-1199 EELGVEPAGLI
+1199 EELGVEPAGLVS
-1210 AEYGPDQ
+1210 EYGPRQ
-1217 LVPPSPPAEG
+1217 PVPPSPAAEG
-1227 EVLPED
+1227 EELPED
-1233 PEHPRNQPVR
+1233 PDDPRNQPR
-1243 YVRAQQE
+1243 PFVRAEQE
-1250 KRLKAAERAYQQLGK
+1250 KRLRAAERAYQQLGK

-1308 VEQVFTEAYRDT
+1308 VEQVFTEAFRDT
-1320 AREFEGVFSRLF
+1320 AREFEGVFGRLF
-1332 PGGEGRLVLT
+1332 PGGEGRLILT

-1359 GKKVKRLSLLSGGER
+1359 GKRVKRLSLLSGGER
-1374 SLTAVALLVSIFKAR
+1374 SLTAVAMLVSIFKAR

-1411 IRIMQEL
+1411 IRIMEEL
-1418 QEASQLIVITHQKR
+1418 QESSQLIVITHQKR

>member
-1 MHLKSLTLRGFK
+1 MHLKALTLRGFK

-84 IDNADGALPID
+84 IDNSDGALPIE

-125 QELLSDSGI
+125 QDLLSDSGI

-144 GQLDGVLHAD
+144 GQLDSVLHAD
-154 PTGRRAFIEEAA
+154 PMGRRAFIEEAA

-243 AEIAD
+243 GEVAD
-248 EAELKRRKETAETE
+248 EAALKERKEAAEQD
-262 LRTAQQRE
+262 LRKALQRE
-270 AALEEQVRRLAPR
+270 ALLEDEVRSLAPR
-283 LRDAQQTWY
+283 LQRAQQTWY

-310 RVKSATSAPG
+310 RVKSATSAPP

-335 ARIREQEA
+335 ARVREQEA

-351 ASRAL
+351 AQHAL
-356 DDTVEH
+356 DDTVAH
-362 RAELE
+362 RADLE
-367 RSLAQEE
+367 RELALEE

-393 LQGQVNAARG
+393 LGGQVNAARS
-403 RAGSARAEIERL
+403 RAASARAEIDRL
-415 AASRDEAQTRA
+415 AAARDEAQERA
-426 TAAQEEYE
+426 VTAQEEYE
-434 QLKAEVDGL
+434 TLKAEVDGL
-443 DADDAELAE
+443 DADDQELGE
-452 RHEAAKRELAEA
+452 RHETARHRLAEA
-464 EAALSA
+464 EAALTA
-470 AREAATGA
+470 AREAATAA
-478 ERERAATSARH
+478 ERSRAATRARH
-489 DALALGLRRKD
+489 EALAMGLRRKD

-505 LAAADRLSG
+505 LGARDRLNG
-514 LLGPAAELLTVTP
+514 LLGPAAELLTVTQ
-527 GFEVPVAAA
+527 GYEVALAAA
-536 LGAAADAIAVTGPR
+536 FGAAADALAVTTPS
-550 AAAEAIRLLRA
+550 AAAEAIRLLRKQ
-561 DDAGRA
+561 DGGRA
-567 ALLLTTPDAEEPSSA
+567 ALLLSGAPDDVPQEP
-582 NLAVPPSATPEPGG
+582 
-596 PCEPAPGG
+596 
-604 ARVSGTRAEGAARSE
+604 R
-619 PDQGPAPR
+619 
-627 STATPAA
+627 
-634 PRALVGPF
+634 
-642 EPDSVPGAAETPTA
+642 ET
-656 GAGSPAAEGSTGT
+656 
-669 ADGAAAV
+669 
-676 PGTRSP
+676 
-682 DGPVA
+682 DGPRHA
-687 ESYGSDEGS
+687 
-696 WPGGASEPG
+696 
-705 GPGVPQAVA
+705 
-714 DAAGASPGT
+714 
-723 AEGAAAVPGT
+723 
-733 RAPGADSV
+733 
-741 GRDDPAAGAGSPAG
+741 
-755 APEGPTGTAEGAA
+755 
-768 AVPGT
+768 
-773 RAPGAESAGQG
+773 
-784 GTEAVSGAGGEGR
+784 
-797 EPLTG
+797 
-802 FGGVSAATEPGATV
+802 
-816 AAAGGASAAVVSARV
+816 
-831 PQPAGGEAAVPGDE
+831 
-845 PGGRAAAVEALP
+845 
-857 RVADLVDGPAALL
+857 ADLVRAPAELL
-870 SAVRRLLGGMVVVGT
+870 PAVRRLLRGIVVVGT
-885 LEEAEELLVRRPE
+885 LEDAEDLVYARPE

-903 AEGDLLGAHFAQGG
+903 AEGDLLSAHFAHGG

-922 TLLEVQASVDEA
+922 SLLEVQASVDEA
-934 AAELERLAVRCEE
+934 AAELEELAVRCEE
-947 LAGAQRAAKE
+947 LTGAQQAAGE
-957 RRAECLA
+957 RRRECAA

-969 AGRRSAADREKSRVA
+969 GERRRAADREKSAVA
-984 QSLGRLAGQA
+984 QQLGRLAGQA
-994 RGAAGEAERSA
+994 RGAAGEAERSTA
-1005 AAVARAEEALERA
+1005 AAARAQDALDRA
-1018 TEEAEELAE
+1018 VEEAEELAE
-1027 RLAVAEEEN
+1027 RLAVAEEMPVE
-1036 AAGEGGVEEPD
+1036 EEPD
-1047 TSVRDRLAADGAN
+1047 TSARDRLAADGAN

-1076 ERVKGLAGRADALD
+1076 ERVKGLSGRADSLD
-1090 RGARAER
+1090 RAARAER
-1097 EARARAEERRARL
+1097 EARARAEQRQARL
-1110 RHEAEVASAVA
+1110 RHEAAVAEAVA

-1134 LVRAER
+1134 LGRAE
-1140 ERDAAERA
+1140 AERVA
-1148 KADRERELDAARGHG
+1148 ADAARARREQELSAARTAG
-1163 RDLKSELDKLT
+1163 RDLKAELDKLT

-1188 MRIEQLESKAL
+1188 MRIEQLETKAL
-1199 EELGVEPAGLI
+1199 EELGVEPAGLVS
-1210 AEYGPDQ
+1210 EYGPHHP
-1217 LVPPSPPAEG
+1217 VPPSPPAEG

-1233 PEHPRNQPVR
+1233 PEDPRNQPR
-1243 YVRAQQE
+1243 RFLRAEQE

-1265 VNPLALEEFAALEER
+1265 VNPLALEEFSALEER
-1280 HQFLS
+1280 HKFLS

-1293 TRADLLQVVKEVDER
+1293 TRTDLLQVVKEVDER
-1308 VEQVFTEAYRDT
+1308 VEQVFTEAFRDT
-1320 AREFEGVFSRLF
+1320 AQQFEGVFGRLF
-1332 PGGEGRLVLT
+1332 PGGEGRLILT

-1374 SLTAVALLVSIFKAR
+1374 SLTAVAMLVSIFKAR

-1411 IRIMQEL
+1411 IRIMEEL
-1418 QEASQLIVITHQKR
+1418 QESSQLIVITHQKR